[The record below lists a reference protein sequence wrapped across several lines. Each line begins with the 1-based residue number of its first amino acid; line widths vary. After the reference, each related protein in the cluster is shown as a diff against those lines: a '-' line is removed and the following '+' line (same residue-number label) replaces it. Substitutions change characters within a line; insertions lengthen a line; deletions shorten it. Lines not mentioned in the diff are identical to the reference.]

1 MAMNNRVLSIEIGNS
16 FTKICEM
23 DYKVKKPKVYKVLTV
38 ETPEGIVVDGMLQ
51 PTQEYAD
58 RMVNAL
64 GTNGI
69 RTKKV
74 IFTISSTRVAS
85 REVQIPNVKASKI
98 EALVKTNANEY
109 FPVDLTQYE
118 IGHYLA
124 GGLTENGKLRVMAL
138 AVPKALLDSYYQL
151 AQMCSWEVE
160 CFDYSSNSL
169 YQILRDEKSEKVT
182 MVIKIDE
189 NSTIVT
195 VLSAGKVLLQRTV
208 AYGVQDA
215 IDTMIASGAYAV
227 NDPMSAVERF
237 QKKTCLNRVLHPGDK
252 VWEENAGRWED
263 EDAGNVEVT
272 EARQKITASLEPLI
286 VGVSRVIDF
295 YDSRNSEN
303 PIEKSYVTGLG
314 GSFSG
319 MSKLFTNCLERKVH
333 TLSEMDDKIG
343 MSKAIRSTRP
353 AAYISCLGAVLAP
366 VGLIDKS
373 TQKSKGLTVVS
384 GTNYTFV
391 SVAVLVLGVILSIAM
406 AATSVTRY
414 LGNVAQN
421 VYLQNRVQELQPA
434 QAVYNDYLAA
444 EAQYDKYTYLYA
456 YTQTPNEN
464 LVEFINELEQILPDS
479 FYTNSFSSDQ
489 TGISMSVTVE
499 GKAAAARTILNIRN
513 MQSIDDV
520 EISNITDSKDETGTS
535 IVTFSITGSYKVLG
549 VILSIAM
556 AATSVTRYL
565 GNVAQNVYLQNRVQE
580 LQPAQAVYNDYLA
593 AEAQYDKYTYLY
605 AYTQTP
611 NENLVEFIN
620 ELEQILPDSFYT
632 NSFSSDQTGISMSVT
647 VEGKAAAARTIL
659 NIRNMQSID
668 DVEISNI
675 TDSKDE
681 TGTSIVTFSITG
693 SYKELTDETEES
705 GEAQADTQTAQ

>member
-16 FTKICEM
+16 FTKICEI

-38 ETPEGIVVDGMLQ
+38 ETPEGVVVDGMLQ

-58 RMVNAL
+58 HLVNAL

-69 RTKKV
+69 RTKRV

-85 REVQIPNVKASKI
+85 REVQIPNVKANKI
-98 EALVKTNANEY
+98 EALVKTNANDY

-124 GGLTENGKLRVMAL
+124 GGLTEEGKLRVMAL

-151 AQMCSWEVE
+151 AQMCGWEVE

-182 MVIKIDE
+182 MMIKIDE

-215 IDTMIASGAYAV
+215 IETMIASGAYAV

-237 QKKTCLNRVLHPGDK
+237 QKKTCLNRVLHQGDK
-252 VWEENAGRWED
+252 LWEENAGRWED
-263 EDAGNVEVT
+263 EDAGNAEVT
-272 EARQKITASLEPLI
+272 AARQKITSSLEPLI

-295 YDSRNSEN
+295 YDSRNSN
-303 PIEKSYVTGLG
+303 TPIERTYVTGLG

-333 TLSEMDDKIG
+333 TLSDMEDKIG

-373 TQKSKGLTVVS
+373 TQKAKGLTVVS

-391 SVAVLVLGVILSIAM
+391 SVAILVLGVILSIAM
-406 AATSVTRY
+406 AVTSLTRY
-414 LGNVAQN
+414 FGTVAENVA
-421 VYLQNRVQELQPA
+421 LQARVEELQPA
-434 QAVYNDYLAA
+434 QTVYNEYLSAA
-444 EAQYDKYTYLYA
+444 AQYDKYKYLYE
-456 YTQTPNEN
+456 YTENPNEN

-479 FYTNSFSSDQ
+479 FYTDSFSSDQ
-489 TGISMSVTVE
+489 TGISMTVNVE

-513 MQSIDDV
+513 MESIEDV
-520 EISNITDSKDETGTS
+520 QISNITDNQDEMGGSWVMFSMTGT
-535 IVTFSITGSYKVLG
+535 YRE
-549 VILSIAM
+549 LS
-556 AATSVTRYL
+556 
-565 GNVAQNVYLQNRVQE
+565 
-580 LQPAQAVYNDYLA
+580 
-593 AEAQYDKYTYLY
+593 
-605 AYTQTP
+605 
-611 NENLVEFIN
+611 
-620 ELEQILPDSFYT
+620 
-632 NSFSSDQTGISMSVT
+632 
-647 VEGKAAAARTIL
+647 
-659 NIRNMQSID
+659 
-668 DVEISNI
+668 
-675 TDSKDE
+675 
-681 TGTSIVTFSITG
+681 
-693 SYKELTDETEES
+693 DETEET
-705 GEAQADTQTAQ
+705 GETVESTQSVQ

>member
-16 FTKICEM
+16 FTKICEI

-38 ETPEGIVVDGMLQ
+38 ETPEGVVVDGMLQ

-58 RMVNAL
+58 HLVNAL
-64 GTNGI
+64 GTNSI

-98 EALVKTNANEY
+98 EALVKTNANDY

-124 GGLTENGKLRVMAL
+124 GGLTEDGKLRVMAL
-138 AVPKALLDSYYQL
+138 AVPKALLNSYYQL
-151 AQMCSWEVE
+151 AQMCGWEVE

-182 MVIKIDE
+182 MMIKIDE
-189 NSTIVT
+189 NNTIVT

-215 IDTMIASGAYAV
+215 IETMIASGAYGV
-227 NDPMSAVERF
+227 SDPMSAVERF
-237 QKKTCLNRVLHPGDK
+237 QKKTCLNRVLHKGDK
-252 VWEENAGRWED
+252 LWEENAGRWED

-272 EARQKITASLEPLI
+272 EARQKITSTLEPLI

-295 YDSRNSEN
+295 YDSRNGDT
-303 PIEKSYVTGLG
+303 PIERTYVTGLG

-373 TQKSKGLTVVS
+373 QQKAKGMTVVS

-406 AATSVTRY
+406 AVTSLTRY
-414 LGNVAQN
+414 FGTVAENVA
-421 VYLQNRVQELQPA
+421 LQARVEELQPA
-434 QAVYNDYLAA
+434 QAVYNEYLSAA
-444 EAQYDKYTYLYA
+444 AQYDKYKYLYE
-456 YTQTPNEN
+456 YTENPNEN
-464 LVEFINELEQILPDS
+464 LVEFINELEQILPSS
-479 FYTNSFSSDQ
+479 FWTNSFSSDLE
-489 TGISMSVTVE
+489 GISMSVSVV
-499 GKAAAARTILNIRN
+499 GKEAAARTILNIRN
-513 MQSIDDV
+513 MKSISDV
-520 EISNITDSKDETGTS
+520 QISNITDTQNELGESA
-535 IVTFSITGSYKVLG
+535 VTFSITG
-549 VILSIAM
+549 
-556 AATSVTRYL
+556 
-565 GNVAQNVYLQNRVQE
+565 
-580 LQPAQAVYNDYLA
+580 
-593 AEAQYDKYTYLY
+593 TYADL
-605 AYTQTP
+605 
-611 NENLVEFIN
+611 NE
-620 ELEQILPDSFYT
+620 
-632 NSFSSDQTGISMSVT
+632 
-647 VEGKAAAARTIL
+647 
-659 NIRNMQSID
+659 
-668 DVEISNI
+668 
-675 TDSKDE
+675 
-681 TGTSIVTFSITG
+681 
-693 SYKELTDETEES
+693 ETEETEETGEIS
-705 GEAQADTQTAQ
+705 GTTAQ

>member
-1 MAMNNRVLSIEIGNS
+1 MAMNNRVLSIEISNS
-16 FTKICEM
+16 FTKICEI

-38 ETPEGIVVDGMLQ
+38 ETPEGVVVDGMLQ

-58 RMVNAL
+58 HLVNAL

-69 RTKKV
+69 HTKRV

-85 REVQIPNVKASKI
+85 REVQIPNVKANKI
-98 EALVKTNANEY
+98 EALVKTNANDY

-124 GGLTENGKLRVMAL
+124 GGLTEEGKLRVMAL

-151 AQMCSWEVE
+151 AQMCGWEVE

-182 MVIKIDE
+182 MMIKIDE

-215 IDTMIASGAYAV
+215 IETMIASGAYAV

-237 QKKTCLNRVLHPGDK
+237 QKKTCLNRVLHQGDK
-252 VWEENAGRWED
+252 LWEENAGRWED

-272 EARQKITASLEPLI
+272 AARQKITASLEPLI

-295 YDSRNSEN
+295 YDSRNGDT
-303 PIEKSYVTGLG
+303 PIERTYVTGLG

-333 TLSEMDDKIG
+333 TLSDMDDKIG

-373 TQKSKGLTVVS
+373 QQKAKGMTVVS

-406 AATSVTRY
+406 AVTSLTRY
-414 LGNVAQN
+414 FGTVAENVA
-421 VYLQNRVQELQPA
+421 LQARVEELQPA
-434 QAVYNDYLAA
+434 QTVYNEYLSTA
-444 EAQYDKYTYLYA
+444 AQYDKYKYLYE
-456 YTQTPNEN
+456 YTENPNEN
-464 LVEFINELEQILPDS
+464 LVEFINELEQILPSS
-479 FYTNSFSSDQ
+479 FWTNSFSSDME
-489 TGISMSVTVE
+489 GISMSVTVE

-513 MQSIDDV
+513 MESIEDV
-520 EISNITDSKDETGTS
+520 QISGITDTKDEAGNST
-535 IVTFSITGSYKVLG
+535 VTFSITGTYK
-549 VILSIAM
+549 A
-556 AATSVTRYL
+556 
-565 GNVAQNVYLQNRVQE
+565 
-580 LQPAQAVYNDYLA
+580 
-593 AEAQYDKYTYLY
+593 
-605 AYTQTP
+605 
-611 NENLVEFIN
+611 
-620 ELEQILPDSFYT
+620 
-632 NSFSSDQTGISMSVT
+632 
-647 VEGKAAAARTIL
+647 
-659 NIRNMQSID
+659 
-668 DVEISNI
+668 
-675 TDSKDE
+675 
-681 TGTSIVTFSITG
+681 
-693 SYKELTDETEES
+693 LTDESAEQT
-705 GEAQADTQTAQ
+705 DTLTVQ

>member
-1 MAMNNRVLSIEIGNS
+1 MAMNNRVLSIEISNS
-16 FTKICEM
+16 FTKICEI

-38 ETPEGIVVDGMLQ
+38 ETPEGVVVEGMLQ

-58 RMVNAL
+58 HLVNAL

-69 RTKKV
+69 HTKRV

-85 REVQIPNVKASKI
+85 REVQIPNVKANKI
-98 EALVKTNANEY
+98 EALVKTNANDY

-124 GGLTENGKLRVMAL
+124 GGLTEEGKLRVMAL

-151 AQMCSWEVE
+151 AQMCGWEVD

-169 YQILRDEKSEKVT
+169 YQILRDEKTETVT
-182 MVIKIDE
+182 MMIKIDE

-215 IDTMIASGAYAV
+215 IETMIASGVYAV

-237 QKKTCLNRVLHPGDK
+237 QKKTCLNRVLHQGDK
-252 VWEENAGRWED
+252 LWEENAGRWED

-272 EARQKITASLEPLI
+272 AARQKITSSLEPLI

-295 YDSRNSEN
+295 YDSRNSDT
-303 PIEKSYVTGLG
+303 PIERTYVTGLG

-333 TLSEMDDKIG
+333 TLSDMEDKIG

-373 TQKSKGLTVVS
+373 QQKAKGMTVVS

-406 AATSVTRY
+406 AVTSLTRY
-414 LGNVAQN
+414 FGTVAENVA
-421 VYLQNRVQELQPA
+421 LQARVEELQPA
-434 QAVYNDYLAA
+434 QTVYNEYLSTA
-444 EAQYDKYTYLYA
+444 AQYDKYKYLYE
-456 YTQTPNEN
+456 YTENPNEN
-464 LVEFINELEQILPDS
+464 LVEFINELEQILPSS
-479 FYTNSFSSDQ
+479 FWTNSFSSDME
-489 TGISMSVTVE
+489 GISMSVTVE

-513 MQSIDDV
+513 MESIEDV
-520 EISNITDSKDETGTS
+520 QISNITDTQNELGESA
-535 IVTFSITGSYKVLG
+535 VTFSITG
-549 VILSIAM
+549 
-556 AATSVTRYL
+556 
-565 GNVAQNVYLQNRVQE
+565 
-580 LQPAQAVYNDYLA
+580 
-593 AEAQYDKYTYLY
+593 TY
-605 AYTQTP
+605 ADIHADTEET
-611 NENLVEFIN
+611 E
-620 ELEQILPDSFYT
+620 S
-632 NSFSSDQTGISMSVT
+632 TGDT
-647 VEGKAAAARTIL
+647 
-659 NIRNMQSID
+659 
-668 DVEISNI
+668 
-675 TDSKDE
+675 
-681 TGTSIVTFSITG
+681 TGT
-693 SYKELTDETEES
+693 
-705 GEAQADTQTAQ
+705 TAQ

>member
-16 FTKICEM
+16 FTKICEI

-38 ETPEGIVVDGMLQ
+38 ETPEGVVVDGMLQ

-58 RMVNAL
+58 HLVNAL

-69 RTKKV
+69 RTKRV

-98 EALVKTNANEY
+98 EALVKTNANDY

-124 GGLTENGKLRVMAL
+124 GGLTEEGKLRVMAL

-151 AQMCSWEVE
+151 AQMCGWEVE

-182 MVIKIDE
+182 MMIKIDE

-215 IDTMIASGAYAV
+215 IETMIASGAYAV

-237 QKKTCLNRVLHPGDK
+237 QKKTCLNRVLHQGDK
-252 VWEENAGRWED
+252 LWEENAGRWED
-263 EDAGNVEVT
+263 EDAGNAEVT
-272 EARQKITASLEPLI
+272 AARQKITSSLEPLI

-295 YDSRNSEN
+295 YDSRNSN
-303 PIEKSYVTGLG
+303 TPIERTYVTGLG

-333 TLSEMDDKIG
+333 TLSDMEDKIG

-373 TQKSKGLTVVS
+373 QQKAKGMTVVS

-406 AATSVTRY
+406 AVTSMTRY
-414 LGNVAQN
+414 FGTVAENVA
-421 VYLQNRVQELQPA
+421 LQARVEELQPA
-434 QAVYNDYLAA
+434 QTVYNEYLSAA
-444 EAQYDKYTYLYA
+444 AQYDKYKYLYE
-456 YTQTPNEN
+456 YTENPNEN

-479 FYTNSFSSDQ
+479 FYTDSFSSDQ
-489 TGISMSVTVE
+489 TGISMTVNVE

-513 MQSIDDV
+513 MESIEDV
-520 EISNITDSKDETGTS
+520 QISNITDNQDEMGGSWVMFSMTGT
-535 IVTFSITGSYKVLG
+535 Y
-549 VILSIAM
+549 
-556 AATSVTRYL
+556 R
-565 GNVAQNVYLQNRVQE
+565 
-580 LQPAQAVYNDYLA
+580 
-593 AEAQYDKYTYLY
+593 
-605 AYTQTP
+605 
-611 NENLVEFIN
+611 
-620 ELEQILPDSFYT
+620 
-632 NSFSSDQTGISMSVT
+632 
-647 VEGKAAAARTIL
+647 
-659 NIRNMQSID
+659 
-668 DVEISNI
+668 
-675 TDSKDE
+675 
-681 TGTSIVTFSITG
+681 
-693 SYKELTDETEES
+693 ELTDETEET
-705 GEAQADTQTAQ
+705 GETVESTQSVQ

>member
-16 FTKICEM
+16 FTKICEI

-38 ETPEGIVVDGMLQ
+38 ETPEGVVVDGMLQ

-58 RMVNAL
+58 HLVNAL

-69 RTKKV
+69 RTKRV

-85 REVQIPNVKASKI
+85 REVQIPNVKANKI
-98 EALVKTNANEY
+98 EALVKTNANDY

-124 GGLTENGKLRVMAL
+124 GGLTEEGKLRVMAL
-138 AVPKALLDSYYQL
+138 AVPKALLNSYYQL
-151 AQMCSWEVE
+151 AQMCGWEVE

-182 MVIKIDE
+182 MMIKIDE
-189 NSTIVT
+189 NNTIVT

-215 IDTMIASGAYAV
+215 IETMIASGAYAV

-237 QKKTCLNRVLHPGDK
+237 QKKTCLNRVLHQGDK
-252 VWEENAGRWED
+252 LWEENAGRWED

-272 EARQKITASLEPLI
+272 AARQKITSSLEPLI

-295 YDSRNSEN
+295 YDSRNSN
-303 PIEKSYVTGLG
+303 TPIERTYVTGLG

-333 TLSEMDDKIG
+333 TLSDMDDKIG

-373 TQKSKGLTVVS
+373 QQKGKGMTVVS

-406 AATSVTRY
+406 AVTSLTRY
-414 LGNVAQN
+414 FGTVAENVA
-421 VYLQNRVQELQPA
+421 LQARVEELQPA
-434 QAVYNDYLAA
+434 QTVYNEYLSAA
-444 EAQYDKYTYLYA
+444 AQYDKYKYLYE
-456 YTQTPNEN
+456 YTENPNEN

-479 FYTNSFSSDQ
+479 FYTDSFSSDQ
-489 TGISMSVTVE
+489 TGISMTVNVE

-513 MQSIDDV
+513 MESIEDV
-520 EISNITDSKDETGTS
+520 QISNITDNQDEMGGSWVMFSMTGT
-535 IVTFSITGSYKVLG
+535 YRE
-549 VILSIAM
+549 LS
-556 AATSVTRYL
+556 
-565 GNVAQNVYLQNRVQE
+565 
-580 LQPAQAVYNDYLA
+580 
-593 AEAQYDKYTYLY
+593 
-605 AYTQTP
+605 
-611 NENLVEFIN
+611 
-620 ELEQILPDSFYT
+620 
-632 NSFSSDQTGISMSVT
+632 
-647 VEGKAAAARTIL
+647 
-659 NIRNMQSID
+659 
-668 DVEISNI
+668 
-675 TDSKDE
+675 
-681 TGTSIVTFSITG
+681 
-693 SYKELTDETEES
+693 DETEET
-705 GEAQADTQTAQ
+705 GETVESTQSVQ

>member
-1 MAMNNRVLSIEIGNS
+1 MNNRVLSIEIGNS
-16 FTKICEM
+16 FTKICEI

-38 ETPEGIVVDGMLQ
+38 ETPEGVVVDGMLQ

-58 RMVNAL
+58 HLVNAL

-69 RTKKV
+69 HTKRV

-85 REVQIPNVKASKI
+85 REVQIPNVKANKI
-98 EALVKTNANEY
+98 EALVKTNANDY

-124 GGLTENGKLRVMAL
+124 GGLTEEGKLRVMAL

-151 AQMCSWEVE
+151 AQMCGWEVE

-169 YQILRDEKSEKVT
+169 YQILRDEKTETVT
-182 MVIKIDE
+182 MMIKIDE

-215 IDTMIASGAYAV
+215 IETMIASGAYAV

-237 QKKTCLNRVLHPGDK
+237 QKKTCLNRVLHQGDK
-252 VWEENAGRWED
+252 LWEENAGRWED

-272 EARQKITASLEPLI
+272 AARQKITSSLEPLI

-295 YDSRNSEN
+295 YDSRNGDN
-303 PIEKSYVTGLG
+303 PIQKTFVTGLG

-333 TLSEMDDKIG
+333 TLSDMEDKIG

-373 TQKSKGLTVVS
+373 QQKAKGMTVVS

-406 AATSVTRY
+406 AVTSLTRY
-414 LGNVAQN
+414 FGTVAENVA
-421 VYLQNRVQELQPA
+421 LQARVEELQPA
-434 QAVYNDYLAA
+434 QTVYNEYLSTA
-444 EAQYDKYTYLYA
+444 AQYDKYKYLYE
-456 YTQTPNEN
+456 YTENPNEN
-464 LVEFINELEQILPDS
+464 LVEFINELEQILPSS
-479 FYTNSFSSDQ
+479 FWTNSFSSDME
-489 TGISMSVTVE
+489 GISMSVTVE

-513 MQSIDDV
+513 MESIEDV
-520 EISNITDSKDETGTS
+520 QISNITDAQNELGESA
-535 IVTFSITGSYKVLG
+535 VTFSITG
-549 VILSIAM
+549 
-556 AATSVTRYL
+556 
-565 GNVAQNVYLQNRVQE
+565 
-580 LQPAQAVYNDYLA
+580 
-593 AEAQYDKYTYLY
+593 TY
-605 AYTQTP
+605 ADIHADTEET
-611 NENLVEFIN
+611 E
-620 ELEQILPDSFYT
+620 S
-632 NSFSSDQTGISMSVT
+632 TGDT
-647 VEGKAAAARTIL
+647 
-659 NIRNMQSID
+659 
-668 DVEISNI
+668 
-675 TDSKDE
+675 
-681 TGTSIVTFSITG
+681 TGT
-693 SYKELTDETEES
+693 
-705 GEAQADTQTAQ
+705 TAQ

>member
-1 MAMNNRVLSIEIGNS
+1 MAMNNRVLSIEISNS
-16 FTKICEM
+16 FTKICEI

-38 ETPEGIVVDGMLQ
+38 ETPEGVVVDGMLQ

-58 RMVNAL
+58 HLVNAL

-69 RTKKV
+69 HTKRV

-85 REVQIPNVKASKI
+85 REVQIPNVKANKI
-98 EALVKTNANEY
+98 EALVKTNANDY

-124 GGLTENGKLRVMAL
+124 GGLTEEGKLRVMAL
-138 AVPKALLDSYYQL
+138 AVPKALLNSYYQL
-151 AQMCSWEVE
+151 AQMCGWEVE

-169 YQILRDEKSEKVT
+169 YQILRDEKTETVT
-182 MVIKIDE
+182 MMIKIDE

-215 IDTMIASGAYAV
+215 IETMIASGAYAV

-252 VWEENAGRWED
+252 LWEENAGRWED

-272 EARQKITASLEPLI
+272 AARQKITSSLEPLI

-295 YDSRNSEN
+295 YDSRNGDN
-303 PIEKSYVTGLG
+303 PIQKTFVTGLG

-333 TLSEMDDKIG
+333 TLSDMEDKIG

-373 TQKSKGLTVVS
+373 QQKTKGMTVVS

-406 AATSVTRY
+406 AVTSLTRY
-414 LGNVAQN
+414 FGTVAENVA
-421 VYLQNRVQELQPA
+421 LQARVEELQPA
-434 QAVYNDYLAA
+434 QAVYNEYLSAA
-444 EAQYDKYTYLYA
+444 AQYDKYKYLYE
-456 YTQTPNEN
+456 YTENPNEN

-479 FYTNSFSSDQ
+479 FYTDSFSSDQ
-489 TGISMSVTVE
+489 TGISMTVNVE

-513 MQSIDDV
+513 MESIEDV
-520 EISNITDSKDETGTS
+520 QISNITDNQDEMGGSWVMFSMTGT
-535 IVTFSITGSYKVLG
+535 YRE
-549 VILSIAM
+549 LS
-556 AATSVTRYL
+556 
-565 GNVAQNVYLQNRVQE
+565 
-580 LQPAQAVYNDYLA
+580 
-593 AEAQYDKYTYLY
+593 
-605 AYTQTP
+605 
-611 NENLVEFIN
+611 
-620 ELEQILPDSFYT
+620 
-632 NSFSSDQTGISMSVT
+632 
-647 VEGKAAAARTIL
+647 
-659 NIRNMQSID
+659 
-668 DVEISNI
+668 
-675 TDSKDE
+675 
-681 TGTSIVTFSITG
+681 
-693 SYKELTDETEES
+693 DETEET
-705 GEAQADTQTAQ
+705 GETVESTQSVQ

>member
-1 MAMNNRVLSIEIGNS
+1 MNNRVLSIEIGNS
-16 FTKICEM
+16 FTKICEI

-38 ETPEGIVVDGMLQ
+38 ETPEGVVVDGMLQ

-58 RMVNAL
+58 HLVNAL

-69 RTKKV
+69 RTRKV

-98 EALVKTNANEY
+98 EALVKTNANDY

-124 GGLTENGKLRVMAL
+124 GGLTEDGKLRVMAL
-138 AVPKALLDSYYQL
+138 AVPKALLNSYYQL
-151 AQMCSWEVE
+151 AQMCGWEVE

-169 YQILRDEKSEKVT
+169 YQILRDEKTETVT
-182 MVIKIDE
+182 MMIKIDE

-215 IDTMIASGAYAV
+215 IETMIASGAYAV

-237 QKKTCLNRVLHPGDK
+237 QKKTCLNRVLHQGDK

-272 EARQKITASLEPLI
+272 AARQKITASLEPLI

-295 YDSRNSEN
+295 YDSRNGDN
-303 PIEKSYVTGLG
+303 PIQKTFVTGLG

-333 TLSEMDDKIG
+333 TLSDMEDKIG

-373 TQKSKGLTVVS
+373 QQKAKGMTVVS

-406 AATSVTRY
+406 AVTSLTRY
-414 LGNVAQN
+414 FGTVAENVA
-421 VYLQNRVQELQPA
+421 LQARVEELQPA
-434 QAVYNDYLAA
+434 QAVYNDYLATA
-444 EAQYDKYTYLYA
+444 AQYDKYQYLYE
-456 YTQTPNEN
+456 YTENPNEN
-464 LVEFINELEQILPDS
+464 LVEFINELEQILPSS
-479 FYTNSFSSDQ
+479 FWTNSFSSDME
-489 TGISMSVTVE
+489 GISMSVTVE

-513 MQSIDDV
+513 MESIEDV
-520 EISNITDSKDETGTS
+520 QISNITDAQNELGESA
-535 IVTFSITGSYKVLG
+535 VTFSITGTYADIHADSEEAENTG
-549 VILSIAM
+549 D
-556 AATSVTRYL
+556 AA
-565 GNVAQNVYLQNRVQE
+565 
-580 LQPAQAVYNDYLA
+580 
-593 AEAQYDKYTYLY
+593 
-605 AYTQTP
+605 
-611 NENLVEFIN
+611 
-620 ELEQILPDSFYT
+620 
-632 NSFSSDQTGISMSVT
+632 
-647 VEGKAAAARTIL
+647 
-659 NIRNMQSID
+659 
-668 DVEISNI
+668 
-675 TDSKDE
+675 
-681 TGTSIVTFSITG
+681 GT
-693 SYKELTDETEES
+693 
-705 GEAQADTQTAQ
+705 TAQ

>member
-1 MAMNNRVLSIEIGNS
+1 MNNRVLSIEIGNS
-16 FTKICEM
+16 FTKICEI

-38 ETPEGIVVDGMLQ
+38 ETPEGVVVDGMLQ

-58 RMVNAL
+58 HLVNAL

-69 RTKKV
+69 RTKRV

-85 REVQIPNVKASKI
+85 REVQIPNVKANKI
-98 EALVKTNANEY
+98 EALVKTNANDY

-124 GGLTENGKLRVMAL
+124 GGLTEEGKLRVMAL

-151 AQMCSWEVE
+151 AQMCGWEVE

-169 YQILRDEKSEKVT
+169 YQILRDEKTETVT
-182 MVIKIDE
+182 MMIKIDE

-215 IDTMIASGAYAV
+215 IETMIASGVYAV

-237 QKKTCLNRVLHPGDK
+237 QKKTCLNRVLHQGDK
-252 VWEENAGRWED
+252 LWEENAGRWED

-272 EARQKITASLEPLI
+272 AARQKITASLEPLI

-295 YDSRNSEN
+295 YDSRNSDT
-303 PIEKSYVTGLG
+303 PIERTYVTGLG

-373 TQKSKGLTVVS
+373 TQKAKGLTVVS

-391 SVAVLVLGVILSIAM
+391 SVAILVLGVILSIAM
-406 AATSVTRY
+406 AVTSLTRY
-414 LGNVAQN
+414 FGTVAENVA
-421 VYLQNRVQELQPA
+421 LQARVEELQPA
-434 QAVYNDYLAA
+434 QTVYNEYLSAA
-444 EAQYDKYTYLYA
+444 AQYDKYKYLYE
-456 YTQTPNEN
+456 YTENPNEN

-479 FYTNSFSSDQ
+479 FYTDSFSSDQ
-489 TGISMSVTVE
+489 TGISMTVNVE

-513 MQSIDDV
+513 MESIEDV
-520 EISNITDSKDETGTS
+520 QISNITDNQDEMGGSWVMFSMTGT
-535 IVTFSITGSYKVLG
+535 YRE
-549 VILSIAM
+549 LS
-556 AATSVTRYL
+556 
-565 GNVAQNVYLQNRVQE
+565 
-580 LQPAQAVYNDYLA
+580 
-593 AEAQYDKYTYLY
+593 
-605 AYTQTP
+605 
-611 NENLVEFIN
+611 
-620 ELEQILPDSFYT
+620 
-632 NSFSSDQTGISMSVT
+632 
-647 VEGKAAAARTIL
+647 
-659 NIRNMQSID
+659 
-668 DVEISNI
+668 
-675 TDSKDE
+675 
-681 TGTSIVTFSITG
+681 
-693 SYKELTDETEES
+693 DETEET
-705 GEAQADTQTAQ
+705 GETVESTQSVQ

>member
-16 FTKICEM
+16 FTKICEI

-38 ETPEGIVVDGMLQ
+38 ETPAGVVVDGMLQ

-58 RMVNAL
+58 HLVNAL

-69 RTKKV
+69 HTKRV

-85 REVQIPNVKASKI
+85 REVQIPNVKANKI
-98 EALVKTNANEY
+98 EALVKTNANDY

-124 GGLTENGKLRVMAL
+124 GGLTEEGKLRVMAL
-138 AVPKALLDSYYQL
+138 AVPKALLNSYYQL
-151 AQMCSWEVE
+151 AQMCGWEVE

-169 YQILRDEKSEKVT
+169 YQILRDEKTETVT
-182 MVIKIDE
+182 MMIKIDE

-215 IDTMIASGAYAV
+215 IETMIASGVYAV

-237 QKKTCLNRVLHPGDK
+237 QKKTCLNRVLHQGDK
-252 VWEENAGRWED
+252 LWEENAGRWED

-272 EARQKITASLEPLI
+272 AARQKITSTLEPLI

-295 YDSRNSEN
+295 YDSRNSN
-303 PIEKSYVTGLG
+303 TPIERTYVTGLG

-333 TLSEMDDKIG
+333 TLSDMDDKIG

-373 TQKSKGLTVVS
+373 QQKAKGMTVVS

-406 AATSVTRY
+406 AVTSLTRY
-414 LGNVAQN
+414 FGTVAENVA
-421 VYLQNRVQELQPA
+421 LQARVEELQPA
-434 QAVYNDYLAA
+434 QTVYNEYLSAA
-444 EAQYDKYTYLYA
+444 AQYDKYKYLYE
-456 YTQTPNEN
+456 YTENPNEN

-479 FYTNSFSSDQ
+479 FYTDSFSSDQ
-489 TGISMSVTVE
+489 TGISMTVNVE

-513 MQSIDDV
+513 MESIEDV
-520 EISNITDSKDETGTS
+520 QISNITDNQDEMGGSWVMFSMTGT
-535 IVTFSITGSYKVLG
+535 YRE
-549 VILSIAM
+549 LS
-556 AATSVTRYL
+556 
-565 GNVAQNVYLQNRVQE
+565 
-580 LQPAQAVYNDYLA
+580 
-593 AEAQYDKYTYLY
+593 
-605 AYTQTP
+605 
-611 NENLVEFIN
+611 
-620 ELEQILPDSFYT
+620 
-632 NSFSSDQTGISMSVT
+632 
-647 VEGKAAAARTIL
+647 
-659 NIRNMQSID
+659 
-668 DVEISNI
+668 
-675 TDSKDE
+675 
-681 TGTSIVTFSITG
+681 
-693 SYKELTDETEES
+693 DETEET
-705 GEAQADTQTAQ
+705 GETVESTQSVQ

>member
-1 MAMNNRVLSIEIGNS
+1 MNNRVLSIEIGNS
-16 FTKICEM
+16 FTKICEI

-38 ETPEGIVVDGMLQ
+38 ETPEGVVVDGMLQ

-58 RMVNAL
+58 HLVNAL

-85 REVQIPNVKASKI
+85 REVQIPNVKANKI
-98 EALVKTNANEY
+98 EALVKTNANDY

-124 GGLTENGKLRVMAL
+124 GGLTEEGKLRVMAL
-138 AVPKALLDSYYQL
+138 AVPKALLNSYYQL
-151 AQMCSWEVE
+151 AQMCGWEVE

-169 YQILRDEKSEKVT
+169 YQILRDEKSETVT
-182 MVIKIDE
+182 MMIKIDE

-215 IDTMIASGAYAV
+215 IETMIASGAYAV

-237 QKKTCLNRVLHPGDK
+237 QKKTCLNRVLHQGDK
-252 VWEENAGRWED
+252 LWEENAGRWED

-272 EARQKITASLEPLI
+272 EARQKITSTLEPLI
-286 VGVSRVIDF
+286 VGVNRVIDF
-295 YDSRNSEN
+295 YDSRNGDT
-303 PIEKSYVTGLG
+303 PIERTYVTGLG

-333 TLSEMDDKIG
+333 TLSDMEDKIG

-373 TQKSKGLTVVS
+373 QQKGKGMTVVS

-406 AATSVTRY
+406 AVTSLTRY
-414 LGNVAQN
+414 FGTVAENVA
-421 VYLQNRVQELQPA
+421 LQARVEELQPA
-434 QAVYNDYLAA
+434 QTVYNEYLSAA
-444 EAQYDKYTYLYA
+444 AQYDKYKYLYE
-456 YTQTPNEN
+456 YTENPNEN
-464 LVEFINELEQILPDS
+464 LVEFINELEQILPSS
-479 FYTNSFSSDQ
+479 FWTNSFSSDLE
-489 TGISMSVTVE
+489 GISMSVTVE

-513 MQSIDDV
+513 MQSIEDV
-520 EISNITDSKDETGTS
+520 QISGITDTKDEAGNST
-535 IVTFSITGSYKVLG
+535 VTFSITGTYK
-549 VILSIAM
+549 A
-556 AATSVTRYL
+556 
-565 GNVAQNVYLQNRVQE
+565 
-580 LQPAQAVYNDYLA
+580 
-593 AEAQYDKYTYLY
+593 
-605 AYTQTP
+605 
-611 NENLVEFIN
+611 
-620 ELEQILPDSFYT
+620 
-632 NSFSSDQTGISMSVT
+632 
-647 VEGKAAAARTIL
+647 
-659 NIRNMQSID
+659 
-668 DVEISNI
+668 
-675 TDSKDE
+675 
-681 TGTSIVTFSITG
+681 
-693 SYKELTDETEES
+693 LTDESAEQT
-705 GEAQADTQTAQ
+705 DTLTVQ

>member
-1 MAMNNRVLSIEIGNS
+1 MAMNNRVLSIEISNS
-16 FTKICEM
+16 FTKICEI

-38 ETPEGIVVDGMLQ
+38 ETPEGVVVDGMLQ

-58 RMVNAL
+58 HLVNAL

-69 RTKKV
+69 RTRRV

-85 REVQIPNVKASKI
+85 REVQIPNVKANKI
-98 EALVKTNANEY
+98 EALVKTNANDY

-124 GGLTENGKLRVMAL
+124 GGLTEAGKLRVMAL
-138 AVPKALLDSYYQL
+138 AVPKALLNSYYQL
-151 AQMCSWEVE
+151 AQMCGWEVE

-169 YQILRDEKSEKVT
+169 YQILRDEKTETVT
-182 MVIKIDE
+182 MMIKIDE

-215 IDTMIASGAYAV
+215 IETMIASGAYAV

-237 QKKTCLNRVLHPGDK
+237 QKKTCLNRVLHQGDK
-252 VWEENAGRWED
+252 LWEENAGRWED

-272 EARQKITASLEPLI
+272 AARQKITSSLEPLI

-295 YDSRNSEN
+295 YDSRNSDT
-303 PIEKSYVTGLG
+303 PIERTYVTGLG

-373 TQKSKGLTVVS
+373 TQKAKGLTVVS

-391 SVAVLVLGVILSIAM
+391 SVAILVLGVILSIAM
-406 AATSVTRY
+406 AVTSLTRY
-414 LGNVAQN
+414 FGTVAENVA
-421 VYLQNRVQELQPA
+421 LQARVEELQPA
-434 QAVYNDYLAA
+434 QTVYNEYLSTA
-444 EAQYDKYTYLYA
+444 AQYDKYKYLYE
-456 YTQTPNEN
+456 YTENPNEN
-464 LVEFINELEQILPDS
+464 LVEFINELEQILPSS
-479 FYTNSFSSDQ
+479 FWTNSFSSDME
-489 TGISMSVTVE
+489 GISMSVTVE

-513 MQSIDDV
+513 MESIEDV
-520 EISNITDSKDETGTS
+520 QISNITDTQNELGESA
-535 IVTFSITGSYKVLG
+535 VTFSITG
-549 VILSIAM
+549 
-556 AATSVTRYL
+556 
-565 GNVAQNVYLQNRVQE
+565 
-580 LQPAQAVYNDYLA
+580 
-593 AEAQYDKYTYLY
+593 TY
-605 AYTQTP
+605 ADIHADTEET
-611 NENLVEFIN
+611 E
-620 ELEQILPDSFYT
+620 S
-632 NSFSSDQTGISMSVT
+632 TGDT
-647 VEGKAAAARTIL
+647 
-659 NIRNMQSID
+659 
-668 DVEISNI
+668 
-675 TDSKDE
+675 
-681 TGTSIVTFSITG
+681 TGT
-693 SYKELTDETEES
+693 
-705 GEAQADTQTAQ
+705 TAQ

>member
-16 FTKICEM
+16 FTKICEI

-38 ETPEGIVVDGMLQ
+38 ETQEGIVVDGMLQ

-58 RMVNAL
+58 HLVNAL

-69 RTKKV
+69 HTKRV

-85 REVQIPNVKASKI
+85 REVQIPNVKANKI
-98 EALVKTNANEY
+98 EALVKTNANDY

-124 GGLTENGKLRVMAL
+124 GGLTEEGKLRVMAL
-138 AVPKALLDSYYQL
+138 AVPKALLNSYYQL
-151 AQMCSWEVE
+151 AQMCGWEVE

-182 MVIKIDE
+182 MMIKIDE
-189 NSTIVT
+189 NNTIVT

-215 IDTMIASGAYAV
+215 IETMIASGAYAV
-227 NDPMSAVERF
+227 SDPMSAVERF

-252 VWEENAGRWED
+252 LWEENAGRWED

-272 EARQKITASLEPLI
+272 AARQKITSTLEPLI
-286 VGVSRVIDF
+286 VGVNRVIDF
-295 YDSRNSEN
+295 YDSRNGDT
-303 PIEKSYVTGLG
+303 PIERTYVTGLG

-333 TLSEMDDKIG
+333 TLSDMDDKIG

-373 TQKSKGLTVVS
+373 QQKAKGMTVVS

-406 AATSVTRY
+406 AVTSLTRY
-414 LGNVAQN
+414 FGTVAENVA
-421 VYLQNRVQELQPA
+421 LQARVEELQPA
-434 QAVYNDYLAA
+434 QTVYDEYLSAA
-444 EAQYDKYTYLYA
+444 AQYDKYEYLYA
-456 YTQTPNEN
+456 YTETPNEN

-479 FYTNSFSSDQ
+479 FWTNSFSSDQ
-489 TGISMSVTVE
+489 TGISMSVTVG
-499 GKAAAARTILNIRN
+499 GKAAVARTILNIRN
-513 MQSIDDV
+513 MESIEDV
-520 EISNITDSKDETGTS
+520 QISGITDTKDEAGNST
-535 IVTFSITGSYKVLG
+535 VTFSITGTYK
-549 VILSIAM
+549 A
-556 AATSVTRYL
+556 
-565 GNVAQNVYLQNRVQE
+565 
-580 LQPAQAVYNDYLA
+580 
-593 AEAQYDKYTYLY
+593 
-605 AYTQTP
+605 
-611 NENLVEFIN
+611 
-620 ELEQILPDSFYT
+620 
-632 NSFSSDQTGISMSVT
+632 
-647 VEGKAAAARTIL
+647 
-659 NIRNMQSID
+659 
-668 DVEISNI
+668 
-675 TDSKDE
+675 
-681 TGTSIVTFSITG
+681 
-693 SYKELTDETEES
+693 LTDESAEQT
-705 GEAQADTQTAQ
+705 DTLTVQ

>member
-16 FTKICEM
+16 FTKICEI

-38 ETPEGIVVDGMLQ
+38 ETPEGVVVDGMLQ

-58 RMVNAL
+58 HLVNAL

-85 REVQIPNVKASKI
+85 REVQIPNVKANKI
-98 EALVKTNANEY
+98 EALVKTNANDY

-124 GGLTENGKLRVMAL
+124 GGLTEEGKLRVMAL

-151 AQMCSWEVE
+151 AQMCGWEVE

-182 MVIKIDE
+182 MMIKIDE

-215 IDTMIASGAYAV
+215 IETMIASGAYAV

-237 QKKTCLNRVLHPGDK
+237 QKKTCLNRVLHQGDK
-252 VWEENAGRWED
+252 LWEENAGRWED
-263 EDAGNVEVT
+263 EDAGNAEVT
-272 EARQKITASLEPLI
+272 AARQKITSSLEPLI

-295 YDSRNSEN
+295 YDSRNSN
-303 PIEKSYVTGLG
+303 TPIERTYVTGLG

-333 TLSEMDDKIG
+333 TLSDMEDKIG

-373 TQKSKGLTVVS
+373 QQKAKGMTVVS

-406 AATSVTRY
+406 AVTSMTRY
-414 LGNVAQN
+414 FGTVAENVA
-421 VYLQNRVQELQPA
+421 LQARVEELQPA
-434 QAVYNDYLAA
+434 QTVYNEYLSAA
-444 EAQYDKYTYLYA
+444 AQYDKYKYLYE
-456 YTQTPNEN
+456 YTENPNEN
-464 LVEFINELEQILPDS
+464 LVEFINELEQILPSS
-479 FYTNSFSSDQ
+479 FWTNSFSSDME
-489 TGISMSVTVE
+489 GISMSVTVE

-513 MQSIDDV
+513 MESIEDV
-520 EISNITDSKDETGTS
+520 QISNITDTQNELGESA
-535 IVTFSITGSYKVLG
+535 VTFSITG
-549 VILSIAM
+549 
-556 AATSVTRYL
+556 
-565 GNVAQNVYLQNRVQE
+565 
-580 LQPAQAVYNDYLA
+580 
-593 AEAQYDKYTYLY
+593 TY
-605 AYTQTP
+605 ADIHADTEET
-611 NENLVEFIN
+611 E
-620 ELEQILPDSFYT
+620 S
-632 NSFSSDQTGISMSVT
+632 TGDT
-647 VEGKAAAARTIL
+647 
-659 NIRNMQSID
+659 
-668 DVEISNI
+668 
-675 TDSKDE
+675 
-681 TGTSIVTFSITG
+681 TGT
-693 SYKELTDETEES
+693 
-705 GEAQADTQTAQ
+705 TAQ

>member
-16 FTKICEM
+16 FTKICEI

-38 ETPEGIVVDGMLQ
+38 ETPEGVVVDGMLQ

-58 RMVNAL
+58 HLVNAL

-85 REVQIPNVKASKI
+85 REVQIPNVKANKI
-98 EALVKTNANEY
+98 EALVKTNANDY

-124 GGLTENGKLRVMAL
+124 GGLTEDGKLRVMAL
-138 AVPKALLDSYYQL
+138 AVPKALLNSYYQL
-151 AQMCSWEVE
+151 AQMCGWEVE

-182 MVIKIDE
+182 MMIKIDE

-215 IDTMIASGAYAV
+215 IETMIASGAYAV

-237 QKKTCLNRVLHPGDK
+237 QKKTCLNRVLHQGDK
-252 VWEENAGRWED
+252 LWEENAGRWED

-272 EARQKITASLEPLI
+272 AARQKITATLEPLI
-286 VGVSRVIDF
+286 VGVNRVIDF
-295 YDSRNSEN
+295 YDSRNGDT
-303 PIEKSYVTGLG
+303 PIERTYVTGLG

-333 TLSEMDDKIG
+333 TLSDMEDKIG

-373 TQKSKGLTVVS
+373 QQKAKGMTVVS

-406 AATSVTRY
+406 AVTSLTRY
-414 LGNVAQN
+414 FGTVAENVA
-421 VYLQNRVQELQPA
+421 LQARVEELQPA
-434 QAVYNDYLAA
+434 QTVYNEYLSAA
-444 EAQYDKYTYLYA
+444 AQYDKYKYLYE
-456 YTQTPNEN
+456 YTENPNEN

-479 FYTNSFSSDQ
+479 FYTDSFSSDQ
-489 TGISMSVTVE
+489 TGISMTVNVE

-513 MQSIDDV
+513 MESIEDV
-520 EISNITDSKDETGTS
+520 QISNITDNQDEMGGSWVMFSMTGT
-535 IVTFSITGSYKVLG
+535 Y
-549 VILSIAM
+549 
-556 AATSVTRYL
+556 R
-565 GNVAQNVYLQNRVQE
+565 
-580 LQPAQAVYNDYLA
+580 
-593 AEAQYDKYTYLY
+593 
-605 AYTQTP
+605 
-611 NENLVEFIN
+611 
-620 ELEQILPDSFYT
+620 
-632 NSFSSDQTGISMSVT
+632 
-647 VEGKAAAARTIL
+647 
-659 NIRNMQSID
+659 
-668 DVEISNI
+668 
-675 TDSKDE
+675 
-681 TGTSIVTFSITG
+681 
-693 SYKELTDETEES
+693 ELTDETEETEET
-705 GEAQADTQTAQ
+705 GETVESTQSVQ

>member
-16 FTKICEM
+16 FTKICEI
-23 DYKVKKPKVYKVLTV
+23 DYKVKKPKVYKVLTI
-38 ETPEGIVVDGMLQ
+38 ETPEGTVVDGMLQ

-58 RMVNAL
+58 HLVNAL
-64 GTNGI
+64 GANGI

-85 REVQIPNVKASKI
+85 REVQIPNVKANKI
-98 EALVKTNANEY
+98 EALVKTNANDY

-118 IGHYLA
+118 IGHYMA

-151 AQMCSWEVE
+151 AQMCGWEIE

-195 VLSAGKVLLQRTV
+195 VLSSGKVLLQRTV

-215 IDTMIASGAYAV
+215 IETMISSGAYAV
-227 NDPMSAVERF
+227 TDPISAVERF
-237 QKKTCLNRVLHPGDK
+237 QKKTCLNRVLHQGDK
-252 VWEENAGRWED
+252 LWEENAGRWED
-263 EDAGNVEVT
+263 EDAGNIEIT
-272 EARQKITASLEPLI
+272 TARQKITASLEPLI

-303 PIEKSYVTGLG
+303 PIEKTYVTGLG

-373 TQKSKGLTVVS
+373 QQKAKGLTIVS

-406 AATSVTRY
+406 AVTSLTRY
-414 LGNVAQN
+414 FGSVAENVT
-421 VYLQNRVQELQPA
+421 LQARVEELQPA
-434 QAVYNDYLAA
+434 QAVYNDYLTAA
-444 EAQYDKYTYLYA
+444 AQYDKYKYLYS
-456 YTQTPNEN
+456 YTETPNEN

-479 FYTNSFSSDQ
+479 FYTDSFSSDQ
-489 TGISMSVTVE
+489 TGISMTVNVE
-499 GKAAAARTILNIRN
+499 GKAAAARTILNVRN
-513 MQSIDDV
+513 MESIEDV
-520 EISNITDSKDETGTS
+520 QISNITDNRDEMGNSWVMFSMTGT
-535 IVTFSITGSYKVLG
+535 Y
-549 VILSIAM
+549 
-556 AATSVTRYL
+556 R
-565 GNVAQNVYLQNRVQE
+565 
-580 LQPAQAVYNDYLA
+580 
-593 AEAQYDKYTYLY
+593 
-605 AYTQTP
+605 
-611 NENLVEFIN
+611 
-620 ELEQILPDSFYT
+620 
-632 NSFSSDQTGISMSVT
+632 
-647 VEGKAAAARTIL
+647 
-659 NIRNMQSID
+659 
-668 DVEISNI
+668 
-675 TDSKDE
+675 
-681 TGTSIVTFSITG
+681 
-693 SYKELTDETEES
+693 ELTDETEET
-705 GEAQADTQTAQ
+705 GETAESTQSAQ

>member
-16 FTKICEM
+16 FTKICEI

-38 ETPEGIVVDGMLQ
+38 ETPEGVVVDGMLQ

-58 RMVNAL
+58 HLVNAL

-69 RTKKV
+69 RTKRV

-85 REVQIPNVKASKI
+85 REVQIPNVKANKI
-98 EALVKTNANEY
+98 EALVKTNANDY

-124 GGLTENGKLRVMAL
+124 GGLTEEGKLRVMAL
-138 AVPKALLDSYYQL
+138 AVPKALLNSYYQL
-151 AQMCSWEVE
+151 AQMCGWEVE

-169 YQILRDEKSEKVT
+169 YQILRDEKTETVT
-182 MVIKIDE
+182 MMIKIDE

-215 IDTMIASGAYAV
+215 IETMIASGAYAV

-237 QKKTCLNRVLHPGDK
+237 QKKTCLNRVLHQGDK
-252 VWEENAGRWED
+252 LWEENAGRWED

-272 EARQKITASLEPLI
+272 AARQKITSSLEPLI

-295 YDSRNSEN
+295 YDSRNGDN
-303 PIEKSYVTGLG
+303 PIQKTFVTGLG

-333 TLSEMDDKIG
+333 TLSDMEDKIG

-373 TQKSKGLTVVS
+373 QQKTKGMTVVS

-406 AATSVTRY
+406 AVTSLTRY
-414 LGNVAQN
+414 FGTVAENVA
-421 VYLQNRVQELQPA
+421 LQARVEELQPA
-434 QAVYNDYLAA
+434 QTVYNEYLSAA
-444 EAQYDKYTYLYA
+444 AQYDKYKYLYE
-456 YTQTPNEN
+456 YTENPNEN
-464 LVEFINELEQILPDS
+464 LVEFINELEQILPSS
-479 FYTNSFSSDQ
+479 FWTNSFSSDME
-489 TGISMSVTVE
+489 GISMSVTVE

-513 MQSIDDV
+513 MESIEDV
-520 EISNITDSKDETGTS
+520 QISNITDAQNELGESA
-535 IVTFSITGSYKVLG
+535 VTFSITGTYADIHADSEEAENTG
-549 VILSIAM
+549 D
-556 AATSVTRYL
+556 AA
-565 GNVAQNVYLQNRVQE
+565 
-580 LQPAQAVYNDYLA
+580 
-593 AEAQYDKYTYLY
+593 
-605 AYTQTP
+605 
-611 NENLVEFIN
+611 
-620 ELEQILPDSFYT
+620 
-632 NSFSSDQTGISMSVT
+632 
-647 VEGKAAAARTIL
+647 
-659 NIRNMQSID
+659 
-668 DVEISNI
+668 
-675 TDSKDE
+675 
-681 TGTSIVTFSITG
+681 GT
-693 SYKELTDETEES
+693 
-705 GEAQADTQTAQ
+705 TAQ

>member
-1 MAMNNRVLSIEIGNS
+1 MAMNNRVLSIEISNS
-16 FTKICEM
+16 FTKICEI

-38 ETPEGIVVDGMLQ
+38 ETPEGVVVDGMLQ

-58 RMVNAL
+58 HLVNAL

-69 RTKKV
+69 HTKRV

-85 REVQIPNVKASKI
+85 REVQIPNVKANKI
-98 EALVKTNANEY
+98 EALVKTNANDY

-124 GGLTENGKLRVMAL
+124 GGLTEEGKLRVMAL
-138 AVPKALLDSYYQL
+138 AVPKALLNSYYQL
-151 AQMCSWEVE
+151 AQMCGWEVE

-182 MVIKIDE
+182 MMIKIDE

-215 IDTMIASGAYAV
+215 IETMIASGAYAV

-237 QKKTCLNRVLHPGDK
+237 QKKTCLNRVLHQGDK
-252 VWEENAGRWED
+252 LWEENAGRWED

-272 EARQKITASLEPLI
+272 AARQKITSSLEPLI

-295 YDSRNSEN
+295 YDSRNSDT
-303 PIEKSYVTGLG
+303 PIERTYVTGLG

-333 TLSEMDDKIG
+333 TLSDMEDKIG

-373 TQKSKGLTVVS
+373 QQKTKGMTVVS

-406 AATSVTRY
+406 AVTSLTRY
-414 LGNVAQN
+414 FGTVAENVA
-421 VYLQNRVQELQPA
+421 LQARVEELQPA
-434 QAVYNDYLAA
+434 QAVYNDYLATA
-444 EAQYDKYTYLYA
+444 AQYDKYQYLYE
-456 YTQTPNEN
+456 YTENPNEN
-464 LVEFINELEQILPDS
+464 LVEFINELEQILPSS
-479 FYTNSFSSDQ
+479 FWTNSFSSDME
-489 TGISMSVTVE
+489 GISMSVTVE

-513 MQSIDDV
+513 MESIEDV
-520 EISNITDSKDETGTS
+520 QISNITDAQNELGESA
-535 IVTFSITGSYKVLG
+535 VTFSITGTYADIHADSEEAENTG
-549 VILSIAM
+549 D
-556 AATSVTRYL
+556 AA
-565 GNVAQNVYLQNRVQE
+565 
-580 LQPAQAVYNDYLA
+580 
-593 AEAQYDKYTYLY
+593 
-605 AYTQTP
+605 
-611 NENLVEFIN
+611 
-620 ELEQILPDSFYT
+620 
-632 NSFSSDQTGISMSVT
+632 
-647 VEGKAAAARTIL
+647 
-659 NIRNMQSID
+659 
-668 DVEISNI
+668 
-675 TDSKDE
+675 
-681 TGTSIVTFSITG
+681 GT
-693 SYKELTDETEES
+693 
-705 GEAQADTQTAQ
+705 TAQ

>member
-16 FTKICEM
+16 FTKICEI

-38 ETPEGIVVDGMLQ
+38 ETPEGVVVDGMLQ

-58 RMVNAL
+58 HLVSAL

-69 RTKKV
+69 RTKRV

-85 REVQIPNVKASKI
+85 REVQIPNVKANKI
-98 EALVKTNANEY
+98 EALVKTNANDY

-124 GGLTENGKLRVMAL
+124 GGLTEEGKLRVMAL
-138 AVPKALLDSYYQL
+138 AVPKALLNSYYQL
-151 AQMCSWEVE
+151 AQMCGWEVE

-182 MVIKIDE
+182 MMIKIDE

-215 IDTMIASGAYAV
+215 IETMIASGAYAV

-237 QKKTCLNRVLHPGDK
+237 QKKTCLNRVLHQGDK
-252 VWEENAGRWED
+252 LWEENAGRWED

-272 EARQKITASLEPLI
+272 AARQKITASLEPLI

-295 YDSRNSEN
+295 YDSRNGDT
-303 PIEKSYVTGLG
+303 PIERTYVTGLG

-333 TLSEMDDKIG
+333 TLSDMDDKIG

-373 TQKSKGLTVVS
+373 QQKAKGMTVVS

-406 AATSVTRY
+406 AVTSLTRY
-414 LGNVAQN
+414 FGTVAENVA
-421 VYLQNRVQELQPA
+421 LQARVEELQPA
-434 QAVYNDYLAA
+434 QTVYNEYLSAA
-444 EAQYDKYTYLYA
+444 AQYDKYKYLYE
-456 YTQTPNEN
+456 YTENPNEN

-479 FYTNSFSSDQ
+479 FYTDSFSSDQ
-489 TGISMSVTVE
+489 TGISMTVNVE

-513 MQSIDDV
+513 MESIEDV
-520 EISNITDSKDETGTS
+520 QISNITDNQDEMGGSWVMFSMTGT
-535 IVTFSITGSYKVLG
+535 YRE
-549 VILSIAM
+549 LS
-556 AATSVTRYL
+556 
-565 GNVAQNVYLQNRVQE
+565 
-580 LQPAQAVYNDYLA
+580 
-593 AEAQYDKYTYLY
+593 
-605 AYTQTP
+605 
-611 NENLVEFIN
+611 
-620 ELEQILPDSFYT
+620 
-632 NSFSSDQTGISMSVT
+632 
-647 VEGKAAAARTIL
+647 
-659 NIRNMQSID
+659 
-668 DVEISNI
+668 
-675 TDSKDE
+675 
-681 TGTSIVTFSITG
+681 
-693 SYKELTDETEES
+693 DETEET
-705 GEAQADTQTAQ
+705 GETVESTQSVQ

>member
-16 FTKICEM
+16 FTKICEI

-38 ETPEGIVVDGMLQ
+38 ETPEGVVVDGMLQ

-58 RMVNAL
+58 HLVNAL

-85 REVQIPNVKASKI
+85 REVQIPNVKTNKI
-98 EALVKTNANEY
+98 EALVKTNANDY

-124 GGLTENGKLRVMAL
+124 GGLTEEGKLRVMAL

-151 AQMCSWEVE
+151 AQMCGWEVE

-182 MVIKIDE
+182 MMIKIDE

-215 IDTMIASGAYAV
+215 IETMIASGAYAV

-237 QKKTCLNRVLHPGDK
+237 QKKTCLNRVLHQGDK
-252 VWEENAGRWED
+252 LWEENAGRWED

-272 EARQKITASLEPLI
+272 AARQKITASLEPLI

-295 YDSRNSEN
+295 YDSRNSDT
-303 PIEKSYVTGLG
+303 PIERTYVTGLG

-373 TQKSKGLTVVS
+373 TQKAKGLTVVS

-406 AATSVTRY
+406 AVTSLTRY
-414 LGNVAQN
+414 FGTVAENVA
-421 VYLQNRVQELQPA
+421 LQARVEELQPA
-434 QAVYNDYLAA
+434 QTVYNEYLSTA
-444 EAQYDKYTYLYA
+444 AQYDKYKYLYE
-456 YTQTPNEN
+456 YTENPNEN

-479 FYTNSFSSDQ
+479 FYTDSFSSDQ
-489 TGISMSVTVE
+489 TGISMTVNVE

-513 MQSIDDV
+513 MESIEDV
-520 EISNITDSKDETGTS
+520 QISNITDNQDEMGGSWVMFSMTGT
-535 IVTFSITGSYKVLG
+535 YRE
-549 VILSIAM
+549 LS
-556 AATSVTRYL
+556 
-565 GNVAQNVYLQNRVQE
+565 
-580 LQPAQAVYNDYLA
+580 
-593 AEAQYDKYTYLY
+593 
-605 AYTQTP
+605 
-611 NENLVEFIN
+611 
-620 ELEQILPDSFYT
+620 
-632 NSFSSDQTGISMSVT
+632 
-647 VEGKAAAARTIL
+647 
-659 NIRNMQSID
+659 
-668 DVEISNI
+668 
-675 TDSKDE
+675 
-681 TGTSIVTFSITG
+681 
-693 SYKELTDETEES
+693 DETEET
-705 GEAQADTQTAQ
+705 GETVESTQSVQ

>member
-16 FTKICEM
+16 FTKICEI

-38 ETPEGIVVDGMLQ
+38 ETPEGVVVDGMLQ

-58 RMVNAL
+58 HLVNAL

-69 RTKKV
+69 RTKRV

-85 REVQIPNVKASKI
+85 REVQIPNVKANKI
-98 EALVKTNANEY
+98 EALVKTNANDY

-124 GGLTENGKLRVMAL
+124 GGLTEEGKLRVMAL

-151 AQMCSWEVE
+151 AQMCGWEVE

-182 MVIKIDE
+182 MMIKIDE

-215 IDTMIASGAYAV
+215 IETMIASGAYAV
-227 NDPMSAVERF
+227 SDPMSAVERF
-237 QKKTCLNRVLHPGDK
+237 QKKTCLNRVLHQGDK
-252 VWEENAGRWED
+252 LWEENAGRWED
-263 EDAGNVEVT
+263 EDAGNAEVT
-272 EARQKITASLEPLI
+272 AARQKITSSLEPLI

-295 YDSRNSEN
+295 YDSRNSN
-303 PIEKSYVTGLG
+303 TPIERTYVTGLG

-333 TLSEMDDKIG
+333 TLSDMDDKIG

-373 TQKSKGLTVVS
+373 QQKGKGMTVVS

-406 AATSVTRY
+406 AVTSLTRY
-414 LGNVAQN
+414 FGTVAENVA
-421 VYLQNRVQELQPA
+421 LQARVEELQPA
-434 QAVYNDYLAA
+434 QTVYNEYLSAA
-444 EAQYDKYTYLYA
+444 AQYDKYKYLYE
-456 YTQTPNEN
+456 YTENPNEN
-464 LVEFINELEQILPDS
+464 LVEFINELEQILPSS
-479 FYTNSFSSDQ
+479 FWTNSFSSDME
-489 TGISMSVTVE
+489 GISMSVTVE

-513 MQSIDDV
+513 MQSIEDV
-520 EISNITDSKDETGTS
+520 QISGITDTQNELGESA
-535 IVTFSITGSYKVLG
+535 VTFSITG
-549 VILSIAM
+549 
-556 AATSVTRYL
+556 
-565 GNVAQNVYLQNRVQE
+565 
-580 LQPAQAVYNDYLA
+580 
-593 AEAQYDKYTYLY
+593 TY
-605 AYTQTP
+605 ADIHADTEET
-611 NENLVEFIN
+611 E
-620 ELEQILPDSFYT
+620 S
-632 NSFSSDQTGISMSVT
+632 TGDT
-647 VEGKAAAARTIL
+647 
-659 NIRNMQSID
+659 
-668 DVEISNI
+668 
-675 TDSKDE
+675 
-681 TGTSIVTFSITG
+681 TGT
-693 SYKELTDETEES
+693 
-705 GEAQADTQTAQ
+705 TAQ

>member
-16 FTKICEM
+16 FTKICEI

-38 ETPEGIVVDGMLQ
+38 ETPEGVVVDGMLQ

-58 RMVNAL
+58 HLVNAL

-69 RTKKV
+69 RTKRV

-85 REVQIPNVKASKI
+85 REVQIPNVKANKI
-98 EALVKTNANEY
+98 EALVKTNANDY

-124 GGLTENGKLRVMAL
+124 GGLTEEGKLRVMAL
-138 AVPKALLDSYYQL
+138 AVPKALLNSYYQL
-151 AQMCSWEVE
+151 AQMCGWEVE

-182 MVIKIDE
+182 MMIKIDE
-189 NSTIVT
+189 NNTIVT

-215 IDTMIASGAYAV
+215 IETMIASGAYAV

-237 QKKTCLNRVLHPGDK
+237 QKKTCLNRVLHQGDK

-272 EARQKITASLEPLI
+272 AARQKITASLEPLI

-295 YDSRNSEN
+295 YDSRNGDT
-303 PIEKSYVTGLG
+303 PIERTYVTGLG

-333 TLSEMDDKIG
+333 TLSDMEDKIG

-373 TQKSKGLTVVS
+373 TQKAKGLTVVS

-391 SVAVLVLGVILSIAM
+391 SMAVLVLGVILSIAM
-406 AATSVTRY
+406 AVTSLTRY
-414 LGNVAQN
+414 FGTVAENVA
-421 VYLQNRVQELQPA
+421 LQARVEELQPA
-434 QAVYNDYLAA
+434 QTVYNEYLSTA
-444 EAQYDKYTYLYA
+444 AQYDKYKYLYE
-456 YTQTPNEN
+456 YTENPNEN
-464 LVEFINELEQILPDS
+464 LVEFINELEQILPSS
-479 FYTNSFSSDQ
+479 FWTNSFSSDME
-489 TGISMSVTVE
+489 GISMSVTVE

-513 MQSIDDV
+513 MESIEDV
-520 EISNITDSKDETGTS
+520 QISNITDTQNELGESA
-535 IVTFSITGSYKVLG
+535 VTFSITG
-549 VILSIAM
+549 
-556 AATSVTRYL
+556 
-565 GNVAQNVYLQNRVQE
+565 
-580 LQPAQAVYNDYLA
+580 
-593 AEAQYDKYTYLY
+593 TY
-605 AYTQTP
+605 ADIHADTEET
-611 NENLVEFIN
+611 E
-620 ELEQILPDSFYT
+620 S
-632 NSFSSDQTGISMSVT
+632 TGDT
-647 VEGKAAAARTIL
+647 
-659 NIRNMQSID
+659 
-668 DVEISNI
+668 
-675 TDSKDE
+675 
-681 TGTSIVTFSITG
+681 TGT
-693 SYKELTDETEES
+693 
-705 GEAQADTQTAQ
+705 TAQ

>member
-1 MAMNNRVLSIEIGNS
+1 MNNRVLSIEIGNS
-16 FTKICEM
+16 FTKICEI

-38 ETPEGIVVDGMLQ
+38 ETPEGVVVDGMLQ

-58 RMVNAL
+58 HLVNAL

-69 RTKKV
+69 RTKRV

-98 EALVKTNANEY
+98 EALVKTNANDY

-124 GGLTENGKLRVMAL
+124 GGLTEEGKLRVMAL

-151 AQMCSWEVE
+151 AQMCGWEVE

-182 MVIKIDE
+182 MMIKIDE

-215 IDTMIASGAYAV
+215 IETMIASGAYAV
-227 NDPMSAVERF
+227 NNPMSAVERF
-237 QKKTCLNRVLHPGDK
+237 QKKTCLNRVLHQGDK
-252 VWEENAGRWED
+252 LWEENAGRWED

-272 EARQKITASLEPLI
+272 AARQKITASLEPLI

-295 YDSRNSEN
+295 YDSRNGDT
-303 PIEKSYVTGLG
+303 PIEKTYVTGLG

-373 TQKSKGLTVVS
+373 QQKGKGMTVVS

-406 AATSVTRY
+406 AVTSLTRY
-414 LGNVAQN
+414 FGTVAENVA
-421 VYLQNRVQELQPA
+421 LQARVEELQPA
-434 QAVYNDYLAA
+434 QTVYNEYLSTA
-444 EAQYDKYTYLYA
+444 AQYDKYKYLYE
-456 YTQTPNEN
+456 YTENPNEN

-479 FYTNSFSSDQ
+479 FYTDSFSSDQ
-489 TGISMSVTVE
+489 TGISMTVNVE

-513 MQSIDDV
+513 MESIEDV
-520 EISNITDSKDETGTS
+520 QISNITDNQDEMGGSWVMFSMTGT
-535 IVTFSITGSYKVLG
+535 YRE
-549 VILSIAM
+549 LS
-556 AATSVTRYL
+556 
-565 GNVAQNVYLQNRVQE
+565 
-580 LQPAQAVYNDYLA
+580 
-593 AEAQYDKYTYLY
+593 
-605 AYTQTP
+605 
-611 NENLVEFIN
+611 
-620 ELEQILPDSFYT
+620 
-632 NSFSSDQTGISMSVT
+632 
-647 VEGKAAAARTIL
+647 
-659 NIRNMQSID
+659 
-668 DVEISNI
+668 
-675 TDSKDE
+675 
-681 TGTSIVTFSITG
+681 
-693 SYKELTDETEES
+693 DETEET
-705 GEAQADTQTAQ
+705 GETIESTQSVQ

>member
-1 MAMNNRVLSIEIGNS
+1 MNNRVLSIEIGNS
-16 FTKICEM
+16 FTKICEI

-38 ETPEGIVVDGMLQ
+38 ETPEGVVVDGMLQ

-58 RMVNAL
+58 HLVNAL

-69 RTKKV
+69 HTKRV

-85 REVQIPNVKASKI
+85 REVQIPNVKANKI
-98 EALVKTNANEY
+98 EALVKTNANDY

-124 GGLTENGKLRVMAL
+124 GGLTEEGKLRVMAL

-151 AQMCSWEVE
+151 AQMCGWEVE

-182 MVIKIDE
+182 MMIKIDE
-189 NSTIVT
+189 NNTIVT

-215 IDTMIASGAYAV
+215 IETMIASGAYAV

-237 QKKTCLNRVLHPGDK
+237 QKKTCLNRVLHQGDK
-252 VWEENAGRWED
+252 LWEENAGRWED

-272 EARQKITASLEPLI
+272 AARQKITATLEPLI
-286 VGVSRVIDF
+286 VGVNRVIDF
-295 YDSRNSEN
+295 YDSRNGDT
-303 PIEKSYVTGLG
+303 PIERTYVTGLG

-333 TLSEMDDKIG
+333 TLSDMEDKIG

-373 TQKSKGLTVVS
+373 TQKAKGLTVVS

-406 AATSVTRY
+406 AVTSLTRY
-414 LGNVAQN
+414 FGTVAENVA
-421 VYLQNRVQELQPA
+421 LQARVEELQPA
-434 QAVYNDYLAA
+434 QTVYNEYLSTA
-444 EAQYDKYTYLYA
+444 AQYDKYKYLYE
-456 YTQTPNEN
+456 YTENPNEN

-479 FYTNSFSSDQ
+479 FYTDSFSSDQ
-489 TGISMSVTVE
+489 TGISMTVNVE

-513 MQSIDDV
+513 MESIEDV
-520 EISNITDSKDETGTS
+520 QISNITDNQDEMGGSWVMFSMTGT
-535 IVTFSITGSYKVLG
+535 YRE
-549 VILSIAM
+549 LS
-556 AATSVTRYL
+556 
-565 GNVAQNVYLQNRVQE
+565 
-580 LQPAQAVYNDYLA
+580 
-593 AEAQYDKYTYLY
+593 
-605 AYTQTP
+605 
-611 NENLVEFIN
+611 
-620 ELEQILPDSFYT
+620 
-632 NSFSSDQTGISMSVT
+632 
-647 VEGKAAAARTIL
+647 
-659 NIRNMQSID
+659 
-668 DVEISNI
+668 
-675 TDSKDE
+675 
-681 TGTSIVTFSITG
+681 
-693 SYKELTDETEES
+693 DETEET
-705 GEAQADTQTAQ
+705 GETVESTQSVQ

>member
-1 MAMNNRVLSIEIGNS
+1 MNNRVLSIEIGNS
-16 FTKICEM
+16 FTKICEI

-38 ETPEGIVVDGMLQ
+38 ETPEGVVVDGMLQ

-58 RMVNAL
+58 HLVNAL

-69 RTKKV
+69 RTKRV

-85 REVQIPNVKASKI
+85 REVQIPNVKANKI
-98 EALVKTNANEY
+98 EALVKTNANDY

-124 GGLTENGKLRVMAL
+124 GGLTEEGKLRIMAL

-151 AQMCSWEVE
+151 AQMCGWEVE

-182 MVIKIDE
+182 MMIKIDE
-189 NSTIVT
+189 NNTIVT

-215 IDTMIASGAYAV
+215 IETMIASGAYAV

-237 QKKTCLNRVLHPGDK
+237 QKKTCLNRVLHQGDK
-252 VWEENAGRWED
+252 LWEENAGRWED

-272 EARQKITASLEPLI
+272 AARQKITATLEPLI
-286 VGVSRVIDF
+286 VGVNRVIDF
-295 YDSRNSEN
+295 YDSRNGDT
-303 PIEKSYVTGLG
+303 PIERTYVTGLG

-333 TLSEMDDKIG
+333 TLSDMEDKIG

-373 TQKSKGLTVVS
+373 QQKAKGMTVVS

-406 AATSVTRY
+406 AVTSLTRY
-414 LGNVAQN
+414 FGTVAENVA
-421 VYLQNRVQELQPA
+421 LQARVEELQPA
-434 QAVYNDYLAA
+434 QTVYNEYLSTA
-444 EAQYDKYTYLYA
+444 AQYDKYKYLYE
-456 YTQTPNEN
+456 YTENPNEN
-464 LVEFINELEQILPDS
+464 LVEFINELEQILPSS
-479 FYTNSFSSDQ
+479 FWTNSFSSDME
-489 TGISMSVTVE
+489 GISMSVTVE

-513 MQSIDDV
+513 MESIEDV
-520 EISNITDSKDETGTS
+520 QISNITDTQNELGESA
-535 IVTFSITGSYKVLG
+535 VTFSITG
-549 VILSIAM
+549 
-556 AATSVTRYL
+556 
-565 GNVAQNVYLQNRVQE
+565 
-580 LQPAQAVYNDYLA
+580 
-593 AEAQYDKYTYLY
+593 TY
-605 AYTQTP
+605 ADIHADTEET
-611 NENLVEFIN
+611 E
-620 ELEQILPDSFYT
+620 S
-632 NSFSSDQTGISMSVT
+632 TGDT
-647 VEGKAAAARTIL
+647 
-659 NIRNMQSID
+659 
-668 DVEISNI
+668 
-675 TDSKDE
+675 
-681 TGTSIVTFSITG
+681 TGT
-693 SYKELTDETEES
+693 
-705 GEAQADTQTAQ
+705 TAQ

>member
-1 MAMNNRVLSIEIGNS
+1 MNNRVLSIEIGNS
-16 FTKICEM
+16 FTKICEI

-38 ETPEGIVVDGMLQ
+38 ETPEGVVVDGMLQ

-58 RMVNAL
+58 HLVNAL

-85 REVQIPNVKASKI
+85 REVQIPNVKANKI
-98 EALVKTNANEY
+98 EALVKTNANDY

-124 GGLTENGKLRVMAL
+124 GGLTEEGKLRVMAL

-151 AQMCSWEVE
+151 AQMCGWEVE

-182 MVIKIDE
+182 MMIKIDE

-215 IDTMIASGAYAV
+215 IETMIASGAYAV

-237 QKKTCLNRVLHPGDK
+237 QKKTCLNRVLHQGDK
-252 VWEENAGRWED
+252 LWEENAGRWED

-272 EARQKITASLEPLI
+272 AARQKITATLEPLI
-286 VGVSRVIDF
+286 VGVNRVIDF
-295 YDSRNSEN
+295 YDSRNGDT
-303 PIEKSYVTGLG
+303 PIERTYVTGLG

-333 TLSEMDDKIG
+333 TLSDMEDKTG

-373 TQKSKGLTVVS
+373 QQKGKGMTVVS

-406 AATSVTRY
+406 AVTSLTRY
-414 LGNVAQN
+414 FGTVAENVA
-421 VYLQNRVQELQPA
+421 LQARVEELQPA
-434 QAVYNDYLAA
+434 QTVYNEYLSTA
-444 EAQYDKYTYLYA
+444 AQYDKYKYLYE
-456 YTQTPNEN
+456 YTENPNEN

-479 FYTNSFSSDQ
+479 FYTDSFSSDQ
-489 TGISMSVTVE
+489 TGISMTVNVE

-513 MQSIDDV
+513 MESIEDV
-520 EISNITDSKDETGTS
+520 QISNITDNQDEMGGSWVMFSMTGT
-535 IVTFSITGSYKVLG
+535 YRE
-549 VILSIAM
+549 LS
-556 AATSVTRYL
+556 
-565 GNVAQNVYLQNRVQE
+565 
-580 LQPAQAVYNDYLA
+580 
-593 AEAQYDKYTYLY
+593 
-605 AYTQTP
+605 
-611 NENLVEFIN
+611 
-620 ELEQILPDSFYT
+620 
-632 NSFSSDQTGISMSVT
+632 
-647 VEGKAAAARTIL
+647 
-659 NIRNMQSID
+659 
-668 DVEISNI
+668 
-675 TDSKDE
+675 
-681 TGTSIVTFSITG
+681 
-693 SYKELTDETEES
+693 DETEET
-705 GEAQADTQTAQ
+705 GETVESTQSVQ

>member
-58 RMVNAL
+58 HLVNAL

-74 IFTISSTRVAS
+74 LFTISSTRVAS
-85 REVQIPNVKASKI
+85 REVQIPNVKANKI
-98 EALVKTNANEY
+98 EALVKTNASDY

-124 GGLTENGKLRVMAL
+124 GGLADNGKLRVMAL

-151 AQMCSWEVE
+151 AQMCGWEVE

-215 IDTMIASGAYAV
+215 IDTMIASGVYAV

-272 EARQKITASLEPLI
+272 AARQNITASLEPLI

-535 IVTFSITGSYKVLG
+535 IVTFSITGSYK
-549 VILSIAM
+549 
-556 AATSVTRYL
+556 
-565 GNVAQNVYLQNRVQE
+565 
-580 LQPAQAVYNDYLA
+580 D
-593 AEAQYDKYTYLY
+593 
-605 AYTQTP
+605 
-611 NENLVEFIN
+611 
-620 ELEQILPDSFYT
+620 
-632 NSFSSDQTGISMSVT
+632 
-647 VEGKAAAARTIL
+647 
-659 NIRNMQSID
+659 
-668 DVEISNI
+668 
-675 TDSKDE
+675 
-681 TGTSIVTFSITG
+681 
-693 SYKELTDETEES
+693 LTDETEES
-705 GEAQADTQTAQ
+705 GEAQTGTQTAQ

>member
-16 FTKICEM
+16 FTKICEI

-38 ETPEGIVVDGMLQ
+38 ETPEGVVVDGMLQ

-58 RMVNAL
+58 HLVNAL

-98 EALVKTNANEY
+98 EALVKTNANDY

-124 GGLTENGKLRVMAL
+124 GGLTEEGKLRVMAL

-151 AQMCSWEVE
+151 AQMCGWEVE

-182 MVIKIDE
+182 MMIKIDE

-215 IDTMIASGAYAV
+215 IETMIASGAYAV

-237 QKKTCLNRVLHPGDK
+237 QKKTCLNRVLHQGDK
-252 VWEENAGRWED
+252 LWEENAGRWED

-272 EARQKITASLEPLI
+272 AARQKITASLEPLI

-295 YDSRNSEN
+295 YDSRNSDT
-303 PIEKSYVTGLG
+303 PIERTYVTGLG

-333 TLSEMDDKIG
+333 TLSDMDDKIG

-373 TQKSKGLTVVS
+373 QQKGKGMTVVS

-406 AATSVTRY
+406 AVTSLTRY
-414 LGNVAQN
+414 FGTVAENVA
-421 VYLQNRVQELQPA
+421 LQARVEELQPA
-434 QAVYNDYLAA
+434 QTVYNEYLSTA
-444 EAQYDKYTYLYA
+444 AQYDKYKYLYE
-456 YTQTPNEN
+456 YTENPNEN
-464 LVEFINELEQILPDS
+464 LVEFINELEQILPSS
-479 FYTNSFSSDQ
+479 FWTNSFSSDME
-489 TGISMSVTVE
+489 GISMSVTVE

-513 MQSIDDV
+513 MESIEDV
-520 EISNITDSKDETGTS
+520 QISNITDTQNELGESA
-535 IVTFSITGSYKVLG
+535 VTFSITG
-549 VILSIAM
+549 
-556 AATSVTRYL
+556 
-565 GNVAQNVYLQNRVQE
+565 
-580 LQPAQAVYNDYLA
+580 
-593 AEAQYDKYTYLY
+593 TY
-605 AYTQTP
+605 ADIHADTEET
-611 NENLVEFIN
+611 E
-620 ELEQILPDSFYT
+620 S
-632 NSFSSDQTGISMSVT
+632 TGDT
-647 VEGKAAAARTIL
+647 
-659 NIRNMQSID
+659 
-668 DVEISNI
+668 
-675 TDSKDE
+675 
-681 TGTSIVTFSITG
+681 TGT
-693 SYKELTDETEES
+693 
-705 GEAQADTQTAQ
+705 TAQ

>member
-1 MAMNNRVLSIEIGNS
+1 MNNRVLSIEIGNS
-16 FTKICEM
+16 FTKICEI

-38 ETPEGIVVDGMLQ
+38 ETPEGVVVDGMLQ

-58 RMVNAL
+58 HLVNAL

-69 RTKKV
+69 HTKRV

-85 REVQIPNVKASKI
+85 REVQIPNVKANKI
-98 EALVKTNANEY
+98 EALVKTNANDY

-124 GGLTENGKLRVMAL
+124 GGLTEEGKLRVMAL

-151 AQMCSWEVE
+151 AQMCGWEVE

-169 YQILRDEKSEKVT
+169 YQILRDEKTETVT
-182 MVIKIDE
+182 MMIKIDE

-215 IDTMIASGAYAV
+215 IETMIASGVYAV

-237 QKKTCLNRVLHPGDK
+237 QKKTCLNRVLHQGDK
-252 VWEENAGRWED
+252 LWEENAGRWED

-272 EARQKITASLEPLI
+272 AARQKITSTLEPLI

-295 YDSRNSEN
+295 YDSRNSN
-303 PIEKSYVTGLG
+303 TPIERTYVTGLG

-333 TLSEMDDKIG
+333 TLSDMDDKIG

-373 TQKSKGLTVVS
+373 QQKAKGMTVVS

-406 AATSVTRY
+406 AVTSLTRY
-414 LGNVAQN
+414 FGTVAENVA
-421 VYLQNRVQELQPA
+421 LQARVEELQPA
-434 QAVYNDYLAA
+434 QTVYNEYLSAA
-444 EAQYDKYTYLYA
+444 AQYDKYKYLYE
-456 YTQTPNEN
+456 YTENPNEN

-479 FYTNSFSSDQ
+479 FYTDSFSSDQ
-489 TGISMSVTVE
+489 TGISMTVNVE

-513 MQSIDDV
+513 MESIEDV
-520 EISNITDSKDETGTS
+520 QISNITDNQDEMGGSWVMFSMTGT
-535 IVTFSITGSYKVLG
+535 YRE
-549 VILSIAM
+549 LS
-556 AATSVTRYL
+556 
-565 GNVAQNVYLQNRVQE
+565 
-580 LQPAQAVYNDYLA
+580 
-593 AEAQYDKYTYLY
+593 
-605 AYTQTP
+605 
-611 NENLVEFIN
+611 
-620 ELEQILPDSFYT
+620 
-632 NSFSSDQTGISMSVT
+632 
-647 VEGKAAAARTIL
+647 
-659 NIRNMQSID
+659 
-668 DVEISNI
+668 
-675 TDSKDE
+675 
-681 TGTSIVTFSITG
+681 
-693 SYKELTDETEES
+693 DETEET
-705 GEAQADTQTAQ
+705 GETVESTQSVQ

>member
-16 FTKICEM
+16 FTKICEI

-38 ETPEGIVVDGMLQ
+38 ETPAGVVVDGMLQ

-58 RMVNAL
+58 HLVNAL

-69 RTKKV
+69 RTKRV

-85 REVQIPNVKASKI
+85 REVQIPNVKANKI
-98 EALVKTNANEY
+98 EALVKTNANDY

-124 GGLTENGKLRVMAL
+124 GGLTEEGKLRVMAL
-138 AVPKALLDSYYQL
+138 AVPKALLNSYYQL
-151 AQMCSWEVE
+151 AQMCGWEVE

-169 YQILRDEKSEKVT
+169 YQILRDEKTETVT
-182 MVIKIDE
+182 MMIKIDE

-215 IDTMIASGAYAV
+215 IETMIASGVYAV

-237 QKKTCLNRVLHPGDK
+237 QKKTCLNRVLHQGDK
-252 VWEENAGRWED
+252 LWEENAGRWED

-272 EARQKITASLEPLI
+272 AARQKITSSLEPLI

-295 YDSRNSEN
+295 YDSRNSDT
-303 PIEKSYVTGLG
+303 PIERTYVTGLG

-333 TLSEMDDKIG
+333 TLSDMEDKIG

-373 TQKSKGLTVVS
+373 QQKAKGMTVVS

-406 AATSVTRY
+406 AVTSLTRY
-414 LGNVAQN
+414 FGTVAENVA
-421 VYLQNRVQELQPA
+421 LQARVEELQPA
-434 QAVYNDYLAA
+434 QTVYNEYLSTA
-444 EAQYDKYTYLYA
+444 AQYDKYKYLYE
-456 YTQTPNEN
+456 YTENPNEN
-464 LVEFINELEQILPDS
+464 LVEFINELEQILPSS
-479 FYTNSFSSDQ
+479 FWTNSFSSDME
-489 TGISMSVTVE
+489 GISMSVTVE

-513 MQSIDDV
+513 MESIEDV
-520 EISNITDSKDETGTS
+520 QISGITDTKDEAGNST
-535 IVTFSITGSYKVLG
+535 VTFSITGTYK
-549 VILSIAM
+549 A
-556 AATSVTRYL
+556 
-565 GNVAQNVYLQNRVQE
+565 
-580 LQPAQAVYNDYLA
+580 
-593 AEAQYDKYTYLY
+593 
-605 AYTQTP
+605 
-611 NENLVEFIN
+611 
-620 ELEQILPDSFYT
+620 
-632 NSFSSDQTGISMSVT
+632 
-647 VEGKAAAARTIL
+647 
-659 NIRNMQSID
+659 
-668 DVEISNI
+668 
-675 TDSKDE
+675 
-681 TGTSIVTFSITG
+681 
-693 SYKELTDETEES
+693 LTDESEE
-705 GEAQADTQTAQ
+705 QTDTLTVQ

>member
-1 MAMNNRVLSIEIGNS
+1 MNNRVLSIEIGNS
-16 FTKICEM
+16 FTKICEI

-38 ETPEGIVVDGMLQ
+38 ETPEGVVVDGMLQ

-58 RMVNAL
+58 HLVSAL

-69 RTKKV
+69 RTKRV

-85 REVQIPNVKASKI
+85 REVQIPNVKANKI
-98 EALVKTNANEY
+98 EALVKTNANDY

-124 GGLTENGKLRVMAL
+124 GGLTEEGKLRVMAL

-151 AQMCSWEVE
+151 AQMCGWEVE

-169 YQILRDEKSEKVT
+169 YQILRDEKTETVT
-182 MVIKIDE
+182 MMIKIDE

-215 IDTMIASGAYAV
+215 IETMIASGAYAV

-237 QKKTCLNRVLHPGDK
+237 QKKTCLNRVLHQGDK
-252 VWEENAGRWED
+252 LWEENAGRWED

-272 EARQKITASLEPLI
+272 AARQKITSSLEPLI

-295 YDSRNSEN
+295 YDSRNGDN
-303 PIEKSYVTGLG
+303 PIQKTFVTGLG

-333 TLSEMDDKIG
+333 TLSDMEDKIG

-373 TQKSKGLTVVS
+373 QQKAKGMTVVS

-406 AATSVTRY
+406 AVTSLTRY
-414 LGNVAQN
+414 FGTVAENVA
-421 VYLQNRVQELQPA
+421 LQARVEELQPA
-434 QAVYNDYLAA
+434 QTVYNEYLSTA
-444 EAQYDKYTYLYA
+444 AQYDKYKYLYE
-456 YTQTPNEN
+456 YTENPNEN
-464 LVEFINELEQILPDS
+464 LVEFINELEQILPSS
-479 FYTNSFSSDQ
+479 FWTNSFSSDME
-489 TGISMSVTVE
+489 GISMSVTVE

-513 MQSIDDV
+513 MESIEDV
-520 EISNITDSKDETGTS
+520 QISNITDTQNELGESA
-535 IVTFSITGSYKVLG
+535 VTFSITG
-549 VILSIAM
+549 
-556 AATSVTRYL
+556 
-565 GNVAQNVYLQNRVQE
+565 
-580 LQPAQAVYNDYLA
+580 
-593 AEAQYDKYTYLY
+593 TY
-605 AYTQTP
+605 ADIHADTEET
-611 NENLVEFIN
+611 E
-620 ELEQILPDSFYT
+620 S
-632 NSFSSDQTGISMSVT
+632 TGDT
-647 VEGKAAAARTIL
+647 
-659 NIRNMQSID
+659 
-668 DVEISNI
+668 
-675 TDSKDE
+675 
-681 TGTSIVTFSITG
+681 TGT
-693 SYKELTDETEES
+693 
-705 GEAQADTQTAQ
+705 TAQ

>member
-16 FTKICEM
+16 FTKICEI

-38 ETPEGIVVDGMLQ
+38 ETPEGVVVDGMLQ

-58 RMVNAL
+58 HLVNAL

-98 EALVKTNANEY
+98 EALVKTNANDY

-124 GGLTENGKLRVMAL
+124 GGLTEEGKLRVMAL
-138 AVPKALLDSYYQL
+138 AVPKALLNSYYQL
-151 AQMCSWEVE
+151 AQMCGWEVE

-169 YQILRDEKSEKVT
+169 YQILRDEKTETVT
-182 MVIKIDE
+182 MMIKIDE

-215 IDTMIASGAYAV
+215 IETMIASGAYAV
-227 NDPMSAVERF
+227 SDPMSAVERF

-252 VWEENAGRWED
+252 LWEENAGRWED
-263 EDAGNVEVT
+263 EDAGNAEVT
-272 EARQKITASLEPLI
+272 AARQKITSSLEPLI

-295 YDSRNSEN
+295 YDSRNSN
-303 PIEKSYVTGLG
+303 TPIERTYVTGLG

-333 TLSEMDDKIG
+333 TLSDMDDKIG

-373 TQKSKGLTVVS
+373 QQKGKGMTVVS

-406 AATSVTRY
+406 AVTSLTRY
-414 LGNVAQN
+414 FGTVAENVA
-421 VYLQNRVQELQPA
+421 LQARVEELQPA
-434 QAVYNDYLAA
+434 QTVYNEYLSAA
-444 EAQYDKYTYLYA
+444 AQYDKYKYLYE
-456 YTQTPNEN
+456 YTENPNEN

-479 FYTNSFSSDQ
+479 FWTNSFSSDD
-489 TGISMSVTVE
+489 TGISMTVTVA
-499 GKAAAARTILNIRN
+499 GKPAAAETIKNIRN
-513 MQSIDDV
+513 MKSMEEV
-520 EISNITDSKDETGTS
+520 TVSGITDNTDEAGNST
-535 IVTFSITGSYKVLG
+535 VTFSIS
-549 VILSIAM
+549 
-556 AATSVTRYL
+556 
-565 GNVAQNVYLQNRVQE
+565 
-580 LQPAQAVYNDYLA
+580 
-593 AEAQYDKYTYLY
+593 
-605 AYTQTP
+605 
-611 NENLVEFIN
+611 
-620 ELEQILPDSFYT
+620 
-632 NSFSSDQTGISMSVT
+632 
-647 VEGKAAAARTIL
+647 
-659 NIRNMQSID
+659 
-668 DVEISNI
+668 
-675 TDSKDE
+675 
-681 TGTSIVTFSITG
+681 GT
-693 SYKELTDETEES
+693 YKELTDETEEN
-705 GEAQADTQTAQ
+705 GETLSSTQTAQ

>member
-1 MAMNNRVLSIEIGNS
+1 MNNRVLSIEIGNS
-16 FTKICEM
+16 FTKICEI

-38 ETPEGIVVDGMLQ
+38 ETPEGVVVDGMLQ

-58 RMVNAL
+58 HLVNAL

-69 RTKKV
+69 RTRKV

-85 REVQIPNVKASKI
+85 REVQIPNVKANKI
-98 EALVKTNANEY
+98 EALVKTNANDY

-124 GGLTENGKLRVMAL
+124 GGLTEDGKLRVMAL
-138 AVPKALLDSYYQL
+138 AVPKALLNSYYQL
-151 AQMCSWEVE
+151 AQMCGWEVE

-169 YQILRDEKSEKVT
+169 YQILRDEKTETVT
-182 MVIKIDE
+182 MMIKIDE

-215 IDTMIASGAYAV
+215 IETMITSGVYAV

-237 QKKTCLNRVLHPGDK
+237 QKKTCLNRVLHQGDK
-252 VWEENAGRWED
+252 LWEENAGRWED

-272 EARQKITASLEPLI
+272 AARQKITSSLETLI

-295 YDSRNSEN
+295 YDSRNGDN
-303 PIEKSYVTGLG
+303 PIQKTFVTGLG

-333 TLSEMDDKIG
+333 TLSDMEDKIG

-373 TQKSKGLTVVS
+373 QQKAKGMTVVS

-406 AATSVTRY
+406 AVTSLTRY
-414 LGNVAQN
+414 FGTVAENVA
-421 VYLQNRVQELQPA
+421 LQARVEELQPA
-434 QAVYNDYLAA
+434 QAVYNDYLATA
-444 EAQYDKYTYLYA
+444 AQYDKYQYLYE
-456 YTQTPNEN
+456 YTENPNEN
-464 LVEFINELEQILPDS
+464 LVEFINELEQILPSS
-479 FYTNSFSSDQ
+479 FWTNSFSSDME
-489 TGISMSVTVE
+489 GISMSVTVE

-513 MQSIDDV
+513 MESIEDV
-520 EISNITDSKDETGTS
+520 QISNITDAQNELGESA
-535 IVTFSITGSYKVLG
+535 VTFSITGTYADIHADSEEAENTG
-549 VILSIAM
+549 D
-556 AATSVTRYL
+556 AA
-565 GNVAQNVYLQNRVQE
+565 
-580 LQPAQAVYNDYLA
+580 
-593 AEAQYDKYTYLY
+593 
-605 AYTQTP
+605 
-611 NENLVEFIN
+611 
-620 ELEQILPDSFYT
+620 
-632 NSFSSDQTGISMSVT
+632 
-647 VEGKAAAARTIL
+647 
-659 NIRNMQSID
+659 
-668 DVEISNI
+668 
-675 TDSKDE
+675 
-681 TGTSIVTFSITG
+681 GT
-693 SYKELTDETEES
+693 
-705 GEAQADTQTAQ
+705 TAQ

>member
-1 MAMNNRVLSIEIGNS
+1 MNNRVLSIEIGNS
-16 FTKICEM
+16 FTKICEI

-38 ETPEGIVVDGMLQ
+38 ETPEGVVVDGMLQ

-58 RMVNAL
+58 HLVNAL

-69 RTKKV
+69 RTKRV

-85 REVQIPNVKASKI
+85 REVQIPNVKANKI
-98 EALVKTNANEY
+98 EALVKTNANDY

-124 GGLTENGKLRVMAL
+124 GGLTEEGKLRVMAL

-151 AQMCSWEVE
+151 AQMCGWEVE

-182 MVIKIDE
+182 MMIKIDE

-215 IDTMIASGAYAV
+215 IETMIASGAYAV

-237 QKKTCLNRVLHPGDK
+237 QKKTCLNRVLHQGDK
-252 VWEENAGRWED
+252 LWEENAGRWED

-272 EARQKITASLEPLI
+272 AARQKITSSLEPLI

-295 YDSRNSEN
+295 YDSRNSDT
-303 PIEKSYVTGLG
+303 PIERTYVTGLG

-333 TLSEMDDKIG
+333 TLSDMDDKIG

-373 TQKSKGLTVVS
+373 QQKAKGMTVVS

-406 AATSVTRY
+406 AVTSLTRY
-414 LGNVAQN
+414 FGTVAENVA
-421 VYLQNRVQELQPA
+421 LQARVEELQPA
-434 QAVYNDYLAA
+434 QTVYNEYLSTA
-444 EAQYDKYTYLYA
+444 AQYDKYKYLYE
-456 YTQTPNEN
+456 YTENPNEN

-479 FYTNSFSSDQ
+479 FYTDSFSSDQ
-489 TGISMSVTVE
+489 TGISMTVNVE

-513 MQSIDDV
+513 MESIEDV
-520 EISNITDSKDETGTS
+520 QISNITDNQDEMGGSWVMFSMTGT
-535 IVTFSITGSYKVLG
+535 YRE
-549 VILSIAM
+549 LS
-556 AATSVTRYL
+556 
-565 GNVAQNVYLQNRVQE
+565 
-580 LQPAQAVYNDYLA
+580 
-593 AEAQYDKYTYLY
+593 
-605 AYTQTP
+605 
-611 NENLVEFIN
+611 
-620 ELEQILPDSFYT
+620 
-632 NSFSSDQTGISMSVT
+632 
-647 VEGKAAAARTIL
+647 
-659 NIRNMQSID
+659 
-668 DVEISNI
+668 
-675 TDSKDE
+675 
-681 TGTSIVTFSITG
+681 
-693 SYKELTDETEES
+693 DETEET
-705 GEAQADTQTAQ
+705 GETVESTQSVQ

>member
-1 MAMNNRVLSIEIGNS
+1 MAMNNRVLSIEISNS
-16 FTKICEM
+16 FTKICEI

-38 ETPEGIVVDGMLQ
+38 ETPEGVVVDGMLQ

-58 RMVNAL
+58 HLVNAL

-69 RTKKV
+69 HTKRV

-85 REVQIPNVKASKI
+85 REVQIPNVKANKI
-98 EALVKTNANEY
+98 EALVKTNANDY

-124 GGLTENGKLRVMAL
+124 GGLTEEGKLRVMAL
-138 AVPKALLDSYYQL
+138 AVPKALLNSYYQL
-151 AQMCSWEVE
+151 AQMCGWEVE

-182 MVIKIDE
+182 MMIKIDE

-215 IDTMIASGAYAV
+215 IETMIASGAYAV

-237 QKKTCLNRVLHPGDK
+237 QKKTCLNRVLHQGDK
-252 VWEENAGRWED
+252 LWEDNAGRWED

-272 EARQKITASLEPLI
+272 AARQKITATLEPLI
-286 VGVSRVIDF
+286 VGVNRVIDF
-295 YDSRNSEN
+295 YDSRNGDT
-303 PIEKSYVTGLG
+303 PIERTYVTGLG

-333 TLSEMDDKIG
+333 TLSDMEDKIG

-373 TQKSKGLTVVS
+373 QQKAKGMTVVS

-406 AATSVTRY
+406 AVTSLTRY
-414 LGNVAQN
+414 FGTVAENVA
-421 VYLQNRVQELQPA
+421 LQARVEELQPA
-434 QAVYNDYLAA
+434 QTVYNEYLSTA
-444 EAQYDKYTYLYA
+444 AQYDKYKYLYE
-456 YTQTPNEN
+456 YTENPNEN
-464 LVEFINELEQILPDS
+464 LVEFINELEQILPSS
-479 FYTNSFSSDQ
+479 FWTNSFSSDME
-489 TGISMSVTVE
+489 GISMSVTVE

-513 MQSIDDV
+513 MESIEDV
-520 EISNITDSKDETGTS
+520 QISNITDTQNELGESA
-535 IVTFSITGSYKVLG
+535 VTFSITG
-549 VILSIAM
+549 
-556 AATSVTRYL
+556 
-565 GNVAQNVYLQNRVQE
+565 
-580 LQPAQAVYNDYLA
+580 
-593 AEAQYDKYTYLY
+593 TY
-605 AYTQTP
+605 ADIHADTEET
-611 NENLVEFIN
+611 E
-620 ELEQILPDSFYT
+620 S
-632 NSFSSDQTGISMSVT
+632 TGDT
-647 VEGKAAAARTIL
+647 
-659 NIRNMQSID
+659 
-668 DVEISNI
+668 
-675 TDSKDE
+675 
-681 TGTSIVTFSITG
+681 TGT
-693 SYKELTDETEES
+693 
-705 GEAQADTQTAQ
+705 TAQ

>member
-16 FTKICEM
+16 FTKICEI

-38 ETPEGIVVDGMLQ
+38 ETPEGVVVDGMLQ

-58 RMVNAL
+58 HLVNAL

-69 RTKKV
+69 RTRKV

-85 REVQIPNVKASKI
+85 REVQIPNVKANKI
-98 EALVKTNANEY
+98 EALVKTNANDY

-124 GGLTENGKLRVMAL
+124 GGLTEDGKLRVMAL
-138 AVPKALLDSYYQL
+138 AVPKALLNSYYQL
-151 AQMCSWEVE
+151 AQMCGWEVE

-169 YQILRDEKSEKVT
+169 YQILRDEKTETVT
-182 MVIKIDE
+182 MMIKIDE

-215 IDTMIASGAYAV
+215 IETMIASGAYAV

-237 QKKTCLNRVLHPGDK
+237 QKKTCLNRVLHQGDK
-252 VWEENAGRWED
+252 LWEENAGRWED

-272 EARQKITASLEPLI
+272 AARQKITSSLEPLI

-295 YDSRNSEN
+295 YDSRNGDN
-303 PIEKSYVTGLG
+303 PIQKTFVTGLG

-333 TLSEMDDKIG
+333 TLSDMEDKIG

-373 TQKSKGLTVVS
+373 QQKTKGMTVVS

-406 AATSVTRY
+406 AVTSLTRY
-414 LGNVAQN
+414 FGTVAENVA
-421 VYLQNRVQELQPA
+421 LQARVEELQPA
-434 QAVYNDYLAA
+434 QAVYNDYLATA
-444 EAQYDKYTYLYA
+444 AQYDKYQYLYE
-456 YTQTPNEN
+456 YTENPNEN
-464 LVEFINELEQILPDS
+464 LVEFINELEQILPSS
-479 FYTNSFSSDQ
+479 FWTNSFSSDME
-489 TGISMSVTVE
+489 GISMSVTVE

-513 MQSIDDV
+513 MESIEDV
-520 EISNITDSKDETGTS
+520 QISNITDAQNELGESA
-535 IVTFSITGSYKVLG
+535 VTFSITGTYADIHADSEEAENTG
-549 VILSIAM
+549 D
-556 AATSVTRYL
+556 AA
-565 GNVAQNVYLQNRVQE
+565 
-580 LQPAQAVYNDYLA
+580 
-593 AEAQYDKYTYLY
+593 
-605 AYTQTP
+605 
-611 NENLVEFIN
+611 
-620 ELEQILPDSFYT
+620 
-632 NSFSSDQTGISMSVT
+632 
-647 VEGKAAAARTIL
+647 
-659 NIRNMQSID
+659 
-668 DVEISNI
+668 
-675 TDSKDE
+675 
-681 TGTSIVTFSITG
+681 GT
-693 SYKELTDETEES
+693 
-705 GEAQADTQTAQ
+705 TAQ